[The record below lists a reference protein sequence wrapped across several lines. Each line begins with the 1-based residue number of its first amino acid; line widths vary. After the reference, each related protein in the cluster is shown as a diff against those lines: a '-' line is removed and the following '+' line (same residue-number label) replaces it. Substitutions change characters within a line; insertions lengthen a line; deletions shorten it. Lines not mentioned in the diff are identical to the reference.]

1 MNLIDYAI
9 SHARVFFGILI
20 FIIAAGSTTYVSIP
34 KEAVPDVN
42 IPIIYVSLSQKG
54 ISAND
59 SERLLVKPIEDEVK
73 TVEGIKEVRST
84 AYTGGGNVLLEF
96 NPGFNADKAMQDVRE
111 KVDRAKGDLPNE
123 ADEPTVN
130 EVNISAFPILLI
142 SLSGDLPD
150 RTLQDLATI
159 LQDEIETIPSVLEA
173 NIGGKRNEQVDIIID
188 TLALEGYNINIEN
201 LISTVKQNNM
211 MVSAGA
217 QDTGDGSFNIKV
229 PGLYETIDD
238 VLDTPIKTFG
248 DSVITFRDIAKV
260 KRTFEDRQ
268 SYARVNG
275 QNSVTV
281 EVSKRVGEN
290 IIETIN
296 KIKKVSKEVTK
307 NFPPSV
313 NVSFSQDQSKTVKA
327 MLNSLQNNVIAAVI
341 LVLIIILGALGVRS
355 GLLVGISIPG
365 SFLSGI
371 LILSL
376 IGLTINI
383 VVLFALILSVGLLVD
398 GAIVVVEYADRK
410 IQEGLSIKES
420 YASASKKMALPI
432 ISSTATTLAAFV
444 PLLFWPGLAGEF
456 MKYMP
461 ITLICVL
468 SSSLF
473 MALLFV
479 PVLGTIMN
487 TISRVLLQFI
497 IPTLLSLILYN
508 ILSMLVDYV
517 DINYLIIPL
526 SIIKYLAPLA
536 LYVFIFIKI
545 IPTVYRVSESINK
558 KKGIV
563 SEVSKIL
570 SSENNEPIKNL
581 KGFTGGYAKLIG
593 FLLNHPS
600 KVILTAIIVLIGVNY
615 TYAKIGNGVE
625 FFPQVEPD
633 LAKIVVYAR
642 GNLSASEKRE
652 YVSRVENII
661 LNIQS
666 KNNEFKSIY
675 ALSGNISDQSEGSED
690 FIGSISLEY
699 NDWDKRRKST
709 VILSE
714 ILKKTK
720 SIKGIKVESREAETG
735 PGGGKPINIK
745 LTSPNKSLLLT
756 ESYRLKEFIDNYPEL
771 TNIEDNFPAPGIEWE
786 INVNRKQAA
795 KFGANISIIGNVIK
809 LATNG
814 IKLGEYR
821 PDDSTDS
828 IPLYLRY
835 PSEGRTLDIIQNL
848 RVNTS
853 QGLVPI
859 VNFVEIIAN
868 NRTGNIVRVDSK
880 NAINIQADLE
890 PGVFADAKIKEME
903 YVLGINDKAPLSKGQ
918 SIKDLKLFNLNP
930 EVKAQLIGENQDQQE
945 ATKFLSKAFGV
956 ALFMMLMILLLQFNS
971 FYSGFLI
978 LFSVVMST
986 AGVFIG
992 LIITG
997 QAFGIVMTGV
1007 GVIALAGIVVNNNI
1021 ILIDTFDTLKKTMPN
1036 IKDAIIKTGAQR
1048 LRPVLLTTCTT
1059 VLGLLP
1065 MVTMTNVD
1073 FITREITVGSPDT
1086 QWWVQLASAI
1096 VFGLLFATIL
1106 TLIVTPSALMLR
1118 ENVMN
1123 WYRGKIGSEKLI
1135 SEKAN

>member
-20 FIIAAGSTTYVSIP
+20 FIIAAGSSTYISIP

-73 TVEGIKEVRST
+73 TVEGIKEIRST

-96 NPGFNADKAMQDVRE
+96 DAGFDADKAMDDIRE

-130 EVNISAFPILLI
+130 EVNISAFPIILI
-142 SLSGDLPD
+142 SLSGNLPD
-150 RTLQDLATI
+150 RTLQDLAEN

-173 NIGGKRNEQVDIIID
+173 KIGGRRNEQVDVIID

-201 LISTVKQNNM
+201 LINTVNQNNM
-211 MVSAGA
+211 MVSAGE

-260 KRTFEDRQ
+260 KRTFEDRK
-268 SYARVNG
+268 SYANVNG
-275 QNSVTV
+275 KKAVTI

-290 IIETIN
+290 IIDTIK
-296 KIKKVSKEVTK
+296 KIKEVSEQVTK
-307 NFPPSV
+307 DFPPSV
-313 NVSFSQDQSKTVKA
+313 DISFSQDQSKTIQT
-327 MLNSLQNNVIAAVI
+327 MLNSLQNNVIAAII

-355 GLLVGISIPG
+355 GFLVGVSIPG

-371 LILSL
+371 LLLS
-376 IGLTINI
+376 IMGFTMNI

-398 GAIVVVEYADRK
+398 GAIVIVEYADRK
-410 IQEGLSIKES
+410 IKEGLTIKES
-420 YASASKKMALPI
+420 FAGASKKMARPI

-456 MKYMP
+456 MKYLP

-468 SSSLF
+468 TSSLF

-479 PVLGTIMN
+479 PVLGTIIN
-487 TISRVLLQFI
+487 TIARVFLQFV
-497 IPTLLSLILYN
+497 IPTLLSLILFN
-508 ILSMLVDYV
+508 IFSILTNYV
-517 DINYLIIPL
+517 DINGLKIPL
-526 SIIKYLAPLA
+526 TIIKYLASLA
-536 LYVFIFIKI
+536 LFIFTFIKI
-545 IPTVYRVSESINK
+545 IPSVYKISESINK
-558 KKGIV
+558 KQENI
-563 SEVSKIL
+563 SESSKIL
-570 SSENNEPIKNL
+570 SSESDVSVITL
-581 KGFTGGYAKLIG
+581 KGFIGSYAKLIN
-593 FLLNHPS
+593 FLLNHPA
-600 KVILTAIIVLIGVNY
+600 KVIVSAILILVGVSFAY
-615 TYAKIGNGVE
+615 TKIGSGIE
-625 FFPQVEPD
+625 FFPEVEPE

-642 GNLSASEKRE
+642 GNLSAKEKRD
-652 YVSRVENII
+652 YVSGVENII
-661 LNIQS
+661 LKIQS
-666 KNNEFKSIY
+666 KNNEFKNIY
-675 ALSGNISDQSEGSED
+675 ALSGNISDQSEASED

-699 NDWDKRRKST
+699 NDWDKRRKSK
-709 VILSE
+709 VILNE
-714 ILKKTK
+714 ILNKAKT
-720 SIKGIKVESREAETG
+720 IKGIKVESREQEGG
-735 PGGGKPINIK
+735 PPTGKPINIK
-745 LTSPNKSLLLT
+745 LTSPNKSLLLS
-756 ESYRLKEFIDNYPEL
+756 ESYRLKEFIDSYPEL
-771 TNIEDNFPAPGIEWE
+771 INIEDNFPAPGIEWE

-795 KFGANISIIGNVIK
+795 KFGANISTIGNVIK

-821 PDDSTDS
+821 PDDSNDS

-848 RVNTS
+848 RVNTAV
-853 QGLVPI
+853 GLVPI
-859 VNFVEIIAN
+859 ANFVEIIAN
-868 NRTGNIVRVDSK
+868 NRTGNIVRVNSK
-880 NAINIQADLE
+880 NAINIQADIE
-890 PGVFADAKIKEME
+890 VGVYADAKVKEME
-903 YVLGINDKAPLSKGQ
+903 YVLGINKSPPSFRGKP
-918 SIKDLKLFNLNP
+918 IENLKKFNLDP
-930 EVKAQLIGENQDQQE
+930 RIKVQLIGENQDQKE
-945 ATKFLSKAFGV
+945 AQDFLSKAFAV

-971 FYSGFLI
+971 FYSSFLI

-986 AGVFIG
+986 TGVFIG
-992 LIITG
+992 LMITG
-997 QAFGIVMTGV
+997 QAFSIVMTGV

-1021 ILIDTFDTLKKTMPN
+1021 ILIDTFDFLKNKMPTVRE
-1036 IKDAIIKTGAQR
+1036 AIIKTGAQR
-1048 LRPVLLTTCTT
+1048 IRPVLLTTFTT

-1073 FITREITVGSPDT
+1073 FVTREITRGSPDT
-1086 QWWVQLASAI
+1086 QWWVQLSTAI
-1096 VFGLLFATIL
+1096 VFGLIFATIL

-1118 ENVMN
+1118 ENIKT
-1123 WYRGKIGSEKLI
+1123 WYQNKINS
-1135 SEKAN
+1135 

>member
-20 FIIAAGSTTYVSIP
+20 FIIAAGSSTYISIP

-73 TVEGIKEVRST
+73 TVEGIKEIRST

-96 NPGFNADKAMQDVRE
+96 DAGFDADKAMDDIRE

-130 EVNISAFPILLI
+130 EVNISAFPIILI
-142 SLSGDLPD
+142 SLSGNLPD
-150 RTLQDLATI
+150 RTLQDLAEN

-173 NIGGKRNEQVDIIID
+173 KIGGRRNEQVDVIID

-201 LISTVKQNNM
+201 LINTVNQNNM
-211 MVSAGA
+211 MVSAGE

-260 KRTFEDRQ
+260 KRTFEDRK
-268 SYARVNG
+268 SYANVNG
-275 QNSVTV
+275 KNAVTI

-290 IIETIN
+290 IIDTIK
-296 KIKKVSKEVTK
+296 KIKEVSEQVTK
-307 NFPPSV
+307 DFPPSV
-313 NVSFSQDQSKTVKA
+313 DISFSQDQSKTIQT
-327 MLNSLQNNVIAAVI
+327 MLNSLQNNVIAAII

-355 GLLVGISIPG
+355 GFLVGVSIPG

-371 LILSL
+371 LLLS
-376 IGLTINI
+376 IMGFTMNI

-398 GAIVVVEYADRK
+398 GAIVIVEYADRK
-410 IQEGLSIKES
+410 IKEGLTIKES
-420 YASASKKMALPI
+420 FAGASKKMARPI

-456 MKYMP
+456 MKYLP

-468 SSSLF
+468 TSSLF

-479 PVLGTIMN
+479 PVLGTIIN
-487 TISRVLLQFI
+487 TIARVFLQFV
-497 IPTLLSLILYN
+497 IPTLLSLILFN
-508 ILSMLVDYV
+508 IFSILTNYV
-517 DINYLIIPL
+517 DINGLKIPL
-526 SIIKYLAPLA
+526 TIIKYLASLA
-536 LYVFIFIKI
+536 LFIFTFIKI
-545 IPTVYRVSESINK
+545 IPSVYKISESINK
-558 KKGIV
+558 KQENI
-563 SEVSKIL
+563 SESSKIL
-570 SSENNEPIKNL
+570 SSESDVSVITL
-581 KGFTGGYAKLIG
+581 KGFIGSYAKLIN
-593 FLLNHPS
+593 FLLNHPA
-600 KVILTAIIVLIGVNY
+600 KVIVSAILILVGVSFAY
-615 TYAKIGNGVE
+615 TKIGSGIE
-625 FFPQVEPD
+625 FFPEVEPE

-642 GNLSASEKRE
+642 GNLSAKEKRD

-661 LNIQS
+661 LKIQS
-666 KNNEFKSIY
+666 KNNEFKNIY
-675 ALSGNISDQSEGSED
+675 ALSGNISDQSEASED

-699 NDWDKRRKST
+699 NDWDKRRKSK
-709 VILSE
+709 VILNE
-714 ILKKTK
+714 ILNKTK
-720 SIKGIKVESREAETG
+720 TIKGIKVESREQEGG
-735 PGGGKPINIK
+735 PPTGKPINIK
-745 LTSPNKSLLLT
+745 LTSPNKSLLLS
-756 ESYRLKEFIDNYPEL
+756 ESYRLKEFIDSYPEL
-771 TNIEDNFPAPGIEWE
+771 INIEDNFPAPGIEWE

-795 KFGANISIIGNVIK
+795 KFGANISTIGNVIK

-821 PDDSTDS
+821 PDDSNDS

-848 RVNTS
+848 RVNTAV
-853 QGLVPI
+853 GLVPI
-859 VNFVEIIAN
+859 ANFVEIIAN
-868 NRTGNIVRVDSK
+868 NRTGNIVRVNSK
-880 NAINIQADLE
+880 NAINIQADIE
-890 PGVFADAKIKEME
+890 VGVYADAKVKEME
-903 YVLGINDKAPLSKGQ
+903 YVLGINKSPPSFRGKP
-918 SIKDLKLFNLNP
+918 IENLKKFNLDP
-930 EVKAQLIGENQDQQE
+930 RIKVQLIGENQDQKE
-945 ATKFLSKAFGV
+945 AQDFLSKAFAV

-986 AGVFIG
+986 TGVFIG
-992 LIITG
+992 LMITG
-997 QAFGIVMTGV
+997 QAFSIVMTGV

-1021 ILIDTFDTLKKTMPN
+1021 ILIDTFDFLKNKMPTVRE
-1036 IKDAIIKTGAQR
+1036 AIIKTGAQR
-1048 LRPVLLTTCTT
+1048 IRPVLLTTFTT

-1073 FITREITVGSPDT
+1073 FVTREITRGSPDT
-1086 QWWVQLASAI
+1086 QWWVQLSTAI
-1096 VFGLLFATIL
+1096 VFGLIFATIL

-1118 ENVMN
+1118 ENIKT
-1123 WYRGKIGSEKLI
+1123 WYQNKINS
-1135 SEKAN
+1135 

>member
-20 FIIAAGSTTYVSIP
+20 FIIAAGSSTYISIP

-73 TVEGIKEVRST
+73 TVEGIKEIRST

-96 NPGFNADKAMQDVRE
+96 DAGFDADKAMDDIRE

-130 EVNISAFPILLI
+130 EVNISAFPIILI
-142 SLSGDLPD
+142 SLSGNLPD
-150 RTLQDLATI
+150 RTLQDLAEN

-173 NIGGKRNEQVDIIID
+173 KIGGKRNEQVDVIID

-201 LISTVKQNNM
+201 LINTVNQNNM
-211 MVSAGA
+211 MVSAGE

-260 KRTFEDRQ
+260 KRTFEDRK
-268 SYARVNG
+268 SYANVNG
-275 QNSVTV
+275 KNSVTI

-290 IIETIN
+290 IIDTIK
-296 KIKKVSKEVTK
+296 KIKEVSVQVTK
-307 NFPPSV
+307 DFPPSV
-313 NVSFSQDQSKTVKA
+313 DISFSQDQSKTIQT
-327 MLNSLQNNVIAAVI
+327 MLNSLQNNVIAAII

-355 GLLVGISIPG
+355 GFLVGVSIPG

-371 LILSL
+371 LLLS
-376 IGLTINI
+376 IMGFTMNI

-398 GAIVVVEYADRK
+398 GAIVIVEYADRK
-410 IQEGLSIKES
+410 IKEGLTIKES
-420 YASASKKMALPI
+420 FAGASKKMARPI
-432 ISSTATTLAAFV
+432 IASTATTLAAFV

-456 MKYMP
+456 MKYLP

-468 SSSLF
+468 TSSLF

-479 PVLGTIMN
+479 PVLGTIIN
-487 TISRVLLQFI
+487 TIARVFLQFV
-497 IPTLLSLILYN
+497 IPTLFSLILFN
-508 ILSMLVDYV
+508 IFSILTNYV
-517 DINYLIIPL
+517 DINGLKIPL
-526 SIIKYLAPLA
+526 TIIKYLASLA
-536 LYVFIFIKI
+536 LFIFTFIKI
-545 IPTVYRVSESINK
+545 IPSVYKISESINK
-558 KKGIV
+558 KQGNI
-563 SEVSKIL
+563 SESSKIL
-570 SSENNEPIKNL
+570 SSESDVSVITL
-581 KGFTGGYAKLIG
+581 KGFIGSYAKLIN
-593 FLLNHPS
+593 FLLNHPA
-600 KVILTAIIVLIGVNY
+600 KVIVSAILILVGVSFTY
-615 TYAKIGNGVE
+615 TKIGSGIE
-625 FFPQVEPD
+625 FFPEVEPE

-642 GNLSASEKRE
+642 GNLSAKEKRD

-661 LNIQS
+661 LKIQS
-666 KNNEFKSIY
+666 KNNEFKNIY
-675 ALSGNISDQSEGSED
+675 ALSGNISDQSEASED

-699 NDWDKRRKST
+699 NDWDKRRKSK
-709 VILSE
+709 VILNE
-714 ILKKTK
+714 ILNKTK
-720 SIKGIKVESREAETG
+720 TIKGIKVESREQEGG
-735 PGGGKPINIK
+735 PPTGKPINIK
-745 LTSPNKSLLLT
+745 LTSPNKSLLLS
-756 ESYRLKEFIDNYPEL
+756 ESYRLKEFIDSYPEL
-771 TNIEDNFPAPGIEWE
+771 INIEDNFPAPGIEWE

-795 KFGANISIIGNVIK
+795 KFGANISTIGNVIK

-821 PDDSTDS
+821 PDDSNDS

-848 RVNTS
+848 RVNTTV
-853 QGLVPI
+853 GLVPI
-859 VNFVEIIAN
+859 ANFVEIIAN
-868 NRTGNIVRVDSK
+868 NRTGNIVRVNSK

-890 PGVFADAKIKEME
+890 VGVYADAKVKEME
-903 YVLGINDKAPLSKGQ
+903 YVLGINNFPPSFRGKP
-918 SIKDLKLFNLNP
+918 IENLKKFNLDP
-930 EVKAQLIGENQDQQE
+930 RIKVQLIGENQDQKE
-945 ATKFLSKAFGV
+945 AQDFLSKAFAV

-986 AGVFIG
+986 TGVFIG
-992 LIITG
+992 LMITG
-997 QAFGIVMTGV
+997 QAFSIVMTGV

-1021 ILIDTFDTLKKTMPN
+1021 ILIDTFDFLKNKMPTVRE
-1036 IKDAIIKTGAQR
+1036 AIIKTGAQR
-1048 LRPVLLTTCTT
+1048 IRPVLLTTFTT

-1073 FITREITVGSPDT
+1073 FVTREITRGSPDT
-1086 QWWVQLASAI
+1086 QWWVQLSTAI
-1096 VFGLLFATIL
+1096 VFGLIFATIL

-1118 ENVMN
+1118 ENIKT
-1123 WYRGKIGSEKLI
+1123 WYQNKINS
-1135 SEKAN
+1135 

>member
-20 FIIAAGSTTYVSIP
+20 FIIAAGSSTYISIP

-73 TVEGIKEVRST
+73 TVEGIKEIRST

-96 NPGFNADKAMQDVRE
+96 DAGFDADKAMDDIRE

-130 EVNISAFPILLI
+130 EVNISAFPIILI
-142 SLSGDLPD
+142 SLSGNLPD
-150 RTLQDLATI
+150 RTLQDLAEN

-173 NIGGKRNEQVDIIID
+173 KIGGRRNEQVDVIID

-201 LISTVKQNNM
+201 LINTVNQNNM
-211 MVSAGA
+211 MVSAGE

-260 KRTFEDRQ
+260 KRTFEDRK
-268 SYARVNG
+268 SYANVNG
-275 QNSVTV
+275 KNSVTI

-290 IIETIN
+290 IIDTIK
-296 KIKKVSKEVTK
+296 KIKEVSEQVTK
-307 NFPPSV
+307 DFPPSV
-313 NVSFSQDQSKTVKA
+313 DISFSQDQSKTIQT
-327 MLNSLQNNVIAAVI
+327 MLNSLQNNVIAAII

-355 GLLVGISIPG
+355 GFLVGVSIPG

-371 LILSL
+371 LLLS
-376 IGLTINI
+376 IMGFTMNI

-398 GAIVVVEYADRK
+398 GAIVIVEYADRK
-410 IQEGLSIKES
+410 IKEGLTIKES
-420 YASASKKMALPI
+420 FAGASKKMARPI

-456 MKYMP
+456 MKYLP

-468 SSSLF
+468 TSSLF

-479 PVLGTIMN
+479 PVLGTIIN
-487 TISRVLLQFI
+487 TIARVFLQFV
-497 IPTLLSLILYN
+497 IPTLFSLILFN
-508 ILSMLVDYV
+508 IFSILTNYV
-517 DINYLIIPL
+517 DINGLKIPL
-526 SIIKYLAPLA
+526 TIIKYLASLA
-536 LYVFIFIKI
+536 LFIFTFIKI
-545 IPTVYRVSESINK
+545 IPSVYKISETINK
-558 KKGIV
+558 KQGNI
-563 SEVSKIL
+563 SESSKIL
-570 SSENNEPIKNL
+570 SSESDVSVITL
-581 KGFTGGYAKLIG
+581 KGFIGSYAKLIN
-593 FLLNHPS
+593 FLLNHPA
-600 KVILTAIIVLIGVNY
+600 KVIVSAILILVGVSFTY
-615 TYAKIGNGVE
+615 TKIGSGIE
-625 FFPQVEPD
+625 FFPEVEPE

-642 GNLSASEKRE
+642 GNLSAKEKRD

-661 LNIQS
+661 LKIQS
-666 KNNEFKSIY
+666 KNNEFKNIY
-675 ALSGNISDQSEGSED
+675 ALSGNISDQSEASED

-699 NDWDKRRKST
+699 NDWDKRRKSK
-709 VILSE
+709 VILNE
-714 ILKKTK
+714 ILNKTK
-720 SIKGIKVESREAETG
+720 TIKGIKVESREQEGG
-735 PGGGKPINIK
+735 PPTGKPINIK
-745 LTSPNKSLLLT
+745 LTSPNKSLLLS
-756 ESYRLKEFIDNYPEL
+756 ESYRLKEFIDSYPEL
-771 TNIEDNFPAPGIEWE
+771 INIEDNFPAPGIEWE

-795 KFGANISIIGNVIK
+795 KFGANISTIGNVIK

-821 PDDSTDS
+821 PDDSNDS

-848 RVNTS
+848 RVNTAV
-853 QGLVPI
+853 GLVPI
-859 VNFVEIIAN
+859 ANFVEIIAN
-868 NRTGNIVRVDSK
+868 NRTGNIVRVNSK

-890 PGVFADAKIKEME
+890 VGVYADAKVKEME
-903 YVLGINDKAPLSKGQ
+903 YVLGINNFPPSFRGKP
-918 SIKDLKLFNLNP
+918 IENLKKFNLDP
-930 EVKAQLIGENQDQQE
+930 RIKVQLIGENQDQKE
-945 ATKFLSKAFGV
+945 AQDFLSKAFAV

-986 AGVFIG
+986 TGVFIG
-992 LIITG
+992 LMITG
-997 QAFGIVMTGV
+997 QAFSIVMTGV

-1021 ILIDTFDTLKKTMPN
+1021 ILIDTFDFLKNKMPTVRE
-1036 IKDAIIKTGAQR
+1036 AIIKTGAQR
-1048 LRPVLLTTCTT
+1048 IRPVLLTTFTT

-1073 FITREITVGSPDT
+1073 FVTREITRGSPDT
-1086 QWWVQLASAI
+1086 QWWVQLSTAI
-1096 VFGLLFATIL
+1096 VFGLIFATIL

-1118 ENVMN
+1118 ENIKT
-1123 WYRGKIGSEKLI
+1123 WYQNKINS
-1135 SEKAN
+1135 

>member
-20 FIIAAGSTTYVSIP
+20 FIIAAGSSTYISIP

-73 TVEGIKEVRST
+73 TVEGIKEIRST

-96 NPGFNADKAMQDVRE
+96 NAGFDADKAMDDIRE

-130 EVNISAFPILLI
+130 EVNISAFPIILI
-142 SLSGDLPD
+142 SLSGNLPD
-150 RTLQDLATI
+150 RTLQDLAEN

-173 NIGGKRNEQVDIIID
+173 KIGGRRNEQVDVIID

-201 LISTVKQNNM
+201 LINTVNQNNM
-211 MVSAGA
+211 MVSAGE

-260 KRTFEDRQ
+260 KRTFEDRK
-268 SYARVNG
+268 SYANVNG
-275 QNSVTV
+275 KNSVTI

-290 IIETIN
+290 IIDTIK
-296 KIKKVSKEVTK
+296 KIKEVSEQVTK
-307 NFPPSV
+307 DFPPSV
-313 NVSFSQDQSKTVKA
+313 DISFSQDQSKTIQT
-327 MLNSLQNNVIAAVI
+327 MLNSLQNNVIAAII

-355 GLLVGISIPG
+355 GFLVGVSIPG

-371 LILSL
+371 LLLS
-376 IGLTINI
+376 IMGFTMNI

-398 GAIVVVEYADRK
+398 GAIVIVEYADRK
-410 IQEGLSIKES
+410 IKEGLTIKES
-420 YASASKKMALPI
+420 FAGASKKMARPI

-456 MKYMP
+456 MKYLP

-468 SSSLF
+468 TSSLF

-479 PVLGTIMN
+479 PVLGTIIN
-487 TISRVLLQFI
+487 TITRVFLQFV
-497 IPTLLSLILYN
+497 IPTLLSLILFN
-508 ILSMLVDYV
+508 IFSILTNYV
-517 DINYLIIPL
+517 DINGLKIPL
-526 SIIKYLAPLA
+526 TIIKYLASLA
-536 LYVFIFIKI
+536 LFIFTFIKI
-545 IPTVYRVSESINK
+545 IPSVYKISESINK
-558 KKGIV
+558 KQGNI
-563 SEVSKIL
+563 SESSKIL
-570 SSENNEPIKNL
+570 SSESDVSVITL
-581 KGFTGGYAKLIG
+581 KGFIGSYAKLIN
-593 FLLNHPS
+593 FLLNHPA
-600 KVILTAIIVLIGVNY
+600 KVIVSAILILASVSFTY
-615 TYAKIGNGVE
+615 TKIGSGIE
-625 FFPQVEPD
+625 FFPEVEPE

-642 GNLSASEKRE
+642 GNLSAKEKRD

-661 LNIQS
+661 LKIQS
-666 KNNEFKSIY
+666 KNNEFKNIY
-675 ALSGNISDQSEGSED
+675 ALSGNISDQSEASED

-699 NDWDKRRKST
+699 NDWDKRRKSK
-709 VILSE
+709 VILNE
-714 ILKKTK
+714 ILNKTK
-720 SIKGIKVESREAETG
+720 TIKGIKVESREQEGG
-735 PGGGKPINIK
+735 PPTGKPINIK
-745 LTSPNKSLLLT
+745 LTSPNKSLLLS
-756 ESYRLKEFIDNYPEL
+756 ESYRLKEFIDSYPEL
-771 TNIEDNFPAPGIEWE
+771 INIEDNFPAPGIEWE

-795 KFGANISIIGNVIK
+795 KFGANISTIGNVIK

-821 PDDSTDS
+821 PDDSNDS

-848 RVNTS
+848 RVNTAV
-853 QGLVPI
+853 GLVPI
-859 VNFVEIIAN
+859 ANFVEIIAN
-868 NRTGNIVRVDSK
+868 NRTGNIVRVNSK
-880 NAINIQADLE
+880 NAINIQADIE
-890 PGVFADAKIKEME
+890 VGVYADAKVKEME
-903 YVLGINDKAPLSKGQ
+903 YVLGINKSPPSFRGKP
-918 SIKDLKLFNLNP
+918 IENLKKFNLDP
-930 EVKAQLIGENQDQQE
+930 RIKVQLIGENQDQKE
-945 ATKFLSKAFGV
+945 AQDFLSKAFAV

-986 AGVFIG
+986 TGVFIG
-992 LIITG
+992 LMITG
-997 QAFGIVMTGV
+997 QAFSIVMTGV

-1021 ILIDTFDTLKKTMPN
+1021 ILIDTFDFLKNKMPTVRE
-1036 IKDAIIKTGAQR
+1036 AIIKTGAQR
-1048 LRPVLLTTCTT
+1048 IRPVLLTTFTT

-1073 FITREITVGSPDT
+1073 FVTREITRGSPDT
-1086 QWWVQLASAI
+1086 QWWVQLSTAI
-1096 VFGLLFATIL
+1096 VFGLIFATIL

-1118 ENVMN
+1118 ENIKT
-1123 WYRGKIGSEKLI
+1123 WYQNKINS
-1135 SEKAN
+1135 

>member
-20 FIIAAGSTTYVSIP
+20 FIIAAGTSTYISIP

-73 TVEGIKEVRST
+73 TVEGIKEIRST

-96 NPGFNADKAMQDVRE
+96 DAGFDADKAMDDIRE

-130 EVNISAFPILLI
+130 EVNISAFPIILI
-142 SLSGDLPD
+142 SLSGNLPD
-150 RTLQDLATI
+150 RTLQDLAEN

-173 NIGGKRNEQVDIIID
+173 KIGGKRNEQVDVIID

-201 LISTVKQNNM
+201 LINTVNQNNM
-211 MVSAGA
+211 MVSAGE

-260 KRTFEDRQ
+260 KRTFEDRK
-268 SYARVNG
+268 SYANVNG
-275 QNSVTV
+275 KNSVTI

-290 IIETIN
+290 IIDTIK
-296 KIKKVSKEVTK
+296 KIKEVSEQVTK
-307 NFPPSV
+307 DFPPSV
-313 NVSFSQDQSKTVKA
+313 DISFSQDQSKTIQT
-327 MLNSLQNNVIAAVI
+327 MLNSLQNNVIAAII

-355 GLLVGISIPG
+355 GFLVGVSIPG

-371 LILSL
+371 LLLS
-376 IGLTINI
+376 IMGFTMNI

-398 GAIVVVEYADRK
+398 GAIVIVEYADRK
-410 IQEGLSIKES
+410 IKEGLTIKES
-420 YASASKKMALPI
+420 FAGASKKMARPI

-456 MKYMP
+456 MKYLP

-468 SSSLF
+468 TSSLF

-479 PVLGTIMN
+479 PVLGTIIN
-487 TISRVLLQFI
+487 TITRVFLQFV
-497 IPTLLSLILYN
+497 IPTLLSLILFN
-508 ILSMLVDYV
+508 IFSILTNYV
-517 DINYLIIPL
+517 DINGLKIPL
-526 SIIKYLAPLA
+526 TIIKYLASLA
-536 LYVFIFIKI
+536 LFIFTFIKI
-545 IPTVYRVSESINK
+545 IPSVYKISESINK
-558 KKGIV
+558 KQGNI
-563 SEVSKIL
+563 SESSKIL
-570 SSENNEPIKNL
+570 SSESDVSVITL
-581 KGFTGGYAKLIG
+581 KGFIGSYAKLIN
-593 FLLNHPS
+593 FLLSHPA
-600 KVILTAIIVLIGVNY
+600 KVIVSAILILVGVSFTY
-615 TYAKIGNGVE
+615 TKIGSGIE
-625 FFPQVEPD
+625 FFPEVEPE

-642 GNLSASEKRE
+642 GNLSAKEKRD

-661 LNIQS
+661 LKIQS
-666 KNNEFKSIY
+666 KNNEFKNIY
-675 ALSGNISDQSEGSED
+675 ALSGNISDQSEASED

-699 NDWDKRRKST
+699 NDWDKRRKSK
-709 VILSE
+709 VILNE
-714 ILKKTK
+714 ILNKTK
-720 SIKGIKVESREAETG
+720 TIKGIKVESREQEGG
-735 PGGGKPINIK
+735 PPTGKPINIK
-745 LTSPNKSLLLT
+745 LTSPNKSLLLS
-756 ESYRLKEFIDNYPEL
+756 ESYRLKEFIDSYPEL
-771 TNIEDNFPAPGIEWE
+771 INIEDNFPAPGIEWE

-795 KFGANISIIGNVIK
+795 KFGANISTIGNVIK

-821 PDDSTDS
+821 PDDSNDS
-828 IPLYLRY
+828 IPMYLRY

-848 RVNTS
+848 RVNTAV
-853 QGLVPI
+853 GLVPI
-859 VNFVEIIAN
+859 ANFVEIIAN
-868 NRTGNIVRVDSK
+868 NRTGNIVRVNSK
-880 NAINIQADLE
+880 NAINIQADIE
-890 PGVFADAKIKEME
+890 VGVYADAKVKEME
-903 YVLGINDKAPLSKGQ
+903 YVLGINNFPPSFRGKP
-918 SIKDLKLFNLNP
+918 IENLKKFNLDP
-930 EVKAQLIGENQDQQE
+930 RIKVQLIGENQDQKE
-945 ATKFLSKAFGV
+945 AQDFLSKAFAV

-986 AGVFIG
+986 TGVFIG
-992 LIITG
+992 LMITG
-997 QAFGIVMTGV
+997 QAFSIVMTGV

-1021 ILIDTFDTLKKTMPN
+1021 ILIDTFDFLKNKMPTVRE
-1036 IKDAIIKTGAQR
+1036 AIIKTGAQR
-1048 LRPVLLTTCTT
+1048 IRPVLLTTFTT

-1073 FITREITVGSPDT
+1073 FVTREITRGSPDT
-1086 QWWVQLASAI
+1086 QWWVQLSTAI
-1096 VFGLLFATIL
+1096 VFGLIFATIL

-1118 ENVMN
+1118 ENIKT
-1123 WYRGKIGSEKLI
+1123 WYQNKINS
-1135 SEKAN
+1135 

>member
-1 MNLIDYAI
+1 MNIIDYAI

-59 SERLLVKPIEDEVK
+59 SERLLVKPIEDEIK
-73 TVEGIKEVRST
+73 TVEGIKEIRST

-130 EVNISAFPILLI
+130 EVNLSAFPILLI

-275 QNSVTV
+275 QNSVTI

-290 IIETIN
+290 IIDTIR
-296 KIKKVSKEVTK
+296 KIKKVSEEVTK

-410 IQEGLSIKES
+410 IQEGLSIKKA

-432 ISSTATTLAAFV
+432 ISSTATTLAAFI

-473 MALLFV
+473 MTLLFV
-479 PVLGTIMN
+479 PVLGTIIN

-508 ILSMLVDYV
+508 ILSALINNV
-517 DINYLIIPL
+517 DINALIIPL
-526 SIIKYLAPLA
+526 SILKYLAPLA
-536 LYVFIFIKI
+536 LYIFVFIKI
-545 IPTVYRVSESINK
+545 IPSVYKISESINK
-558 KKGIV
+558 KQEIV
-563 SEVSKIL
+563 SEVAKIL
-570 SSENNEPIKNL
+570 SSESNEPIKNL

-652 YVSRVENII
+652 YVSKVENIV

-756 ESYRLKEFIDNYPEL
+756 ESYRLKEFIDTYPEL

-835 PSEGRTLDIIQNL
+835 ASEGRTLDVIQNL

-859 VNFVEIIAN
+859 ANFVEIIAN
-868 NRTGNIVRVDSK
+868 NRTGNIIRVDSK

-890 PGVFADAKIKEME
+890 PGVFADAKVKEIE
-903 YVLGINDKAPLSKGQ
+903 YVLGITDKAPLFRGQ
-918 SIKDLKLFNLNP
+918 PIKNIKLFNLNS
-930 EVKAQLIGENQDQQE
+930 EVKAELIGENQDQQE
-945 ATKFLSKAFGV
+945 ATEFLSKAFGV

-1036 IKDAIIKTGAQR
+1036 IKEAIIKTGAQR

-1123 WYRGKIGSEKLI
+1123 WYKGKVGSEKII
-1135 SEKAN
+1135 SEKVS

>member
-20 FIIAAGSTTYVSIP
+20 FIIAAGSSTYISIP

-73 TVEGIKEVRST
+73 TVEGIKEIRST

-96 NPGFNADKAMQDVRE
+96 DAGFDADKAMDDIRE

-130 EVNISAFPILLI
+130 EVNISAFPIILI
-142 SLSGDLPD
+142 SLSGNLPD
-150 RTLQDLATI
+150 RTLQDLAEN

-173 NIGGKRNEQVDIIID
+173 KIGGRRNEQVDVIID

-201 LISTVKQNNM
+201 LINTVNQNNM
-211 MVSAGA
+211 MVSAGK

-260 KRTFEDRQ
+260 KRTFEDRK
-268 SYARVNG
+268 SYANVNG
-275 QNSVTV
+275 KNSVTI

-290 IIETIN
+290 IIDTIK
-296 KIKKVSKEVTK
+296 KIKEVSVQVTK
-307 NFPPSV
+307 DFPPSV
-313 NVSFSQDQSKTVKA
+313 DISFSQDQSKTIQT
-327 MLNSLQNNVIAAVI
+327 MLNSLQNNVIAAII

-355 GLLVGISIPG
+355 GFLVGVSIPG

-371 LILSL
+371 LLLS
-376 IGLTINI
+376 IMGFTMNI

-398 GAIVVVEYADRK
+398 GAIVIVEYADRK
-410 IQEGLSIKES
+410 IKEGLTIKES
-420 YASASKKMALPI
+420 FAGASKKMARPI

-456 MKYMP
+456 MKYLP

-468 SSSLF
+468 TSSLF

-479 PVLGTIMN
+479 PVLGTIIN
-487 TISRVLLQFI
+487 TITRVFLQFV
-497 IPTLLSLILYN
+497 IPTLLSLILFN
-508 ILSMLVDYV
+508 IFSILTNYV
-517 DINYLIIPL
+517 DINGLKIPL
-526 SIIKYLAPLA
+526 TIIKYLASLA
-536 LYVFIFIKI
+536 LFIFTFIKI
-545 IPTVYRVSESINK
+545 IPSVYKISESINK
-558 KKGIV
+558 KQGNI
-563 SEVSKIL
+563 SESSKIL
-570 SSENNEPIKNL
+570 SSESDVSVITL
-581 KGFTGGYAKLIG
+581 KGFIGSYAKLIN
-593 FLLNHPS
+593 FLLNHPA
-600 KVILTAIIVLIGVNY
+600 KVIVSAILILVGVSFTY
-615 TYAKIGNGVE
+615 TKIGSGIE
-625 FFPQVEPD
+625 FFPEVEPE

-642 GNLSASEKRE
+642 GNLSAKEKRD

-661 LNIQS
+661 LKIQS
-666 KNNEFKSIY
+666 KNNEFKNIY
-675 ALSGNISDQSEGSED
+675 ALSGNISDQSEASED

-699 NDWDKRRKST
+699 NDWDKRRKSK
-709 VILSE
+709 VILNE
-714 ILKKTK
+714 ILNKTK
-720 SIKGIKVESREAETG
+720 TIKGIKVESREQEGG
-735 PGGGKPINIK
+735 PPTGKPINIK
-745 LTSPNKSLLLT
+745 LTSPNKSLLLS
-756 ESYRLKEFIDNYPEL
+756 ESYRLKEFIDSYPEL
-771 TNIEDNFPAPGIEWE
+771 INIEDNFPAPGIEWE

-795 KFGANISIIGNVIK
+795 KFGANISTIGNVIK

-821 PDDSTDS
+821 PDDSNDS
-828 IPLYLRY
+828 IPMYLRY

-848 RVNTS
+848 RVNTAV
-853 QGLVPI
+853 GLVPI
-859 VNFVEIIAN
+859 ANFVEIIAN
-868 NRTGNIVRVDSK
+868 NRTGNIVRVNSK
-880 NAINIQADLE
+880 NAINIQADIE
-890 PGVFADAKIKEME
+890 VGVYADAKVKEME
-903 YVLGINDKAPLSKGQ
+903 YVLGINNFPPSFRGKP
-918 SIKDLKLFNLNP
+918 IENLKKFNLDP
-930 EVKAQLIGENQDQQE
+930 RIKVQLIGENQDQKE
-945 ATKFLSKAFGV
+945 AQDFLSKAFAV

-986 AGVFIG
+986 TGVFIG
-992 LIITG
+992 LMITG
-997 QAFGIVMTGV
+997 QAFSIVMTGV

-1021 ILIDTFDTLKKTMPN
+1021 ILIDTFDFLKNKMPTVRE
-1036 IKDAIIKTGAQR
+1036 AIIKTGAQR
-1048 LRPVLLTTCTT
+1048 IRPVLLTTFTT

-1073 FITREITVGSPDT
+1073 FVTREITRGSPDT
-1086 QWWVQLASAI
+1086 QWWVQLSTAI
-1096 VFGLLFATIL
+1096 VFGLIFATIL

-1118 ENVMN
+1118 ENIKT
-1123 WYRGKIGSEKLI
+1123 WYQNKINS
-1135 SEKAN
+1135 

>member
-20 FIIAAGSTTYVSIP
+20 FIIAAGSSTYISIP

-73 TVEGIKEVRST
+73 TVEGIKEIRST

-96 NPGFNADKAMQDVRE
+96 DAGFDADKAMDDIRE

-130 EVNISAFPILLI
+130 EVNISAFPIILI
-142 SLSGDLPD
+142 SLSGNLPD
-150 RTLQDLATI
+150 RTLQDLAEN

-173 NIGGKRNEQVDIIID
+173 KIGGKRNEQVDVIID

-201 LISTVKQNNM
+201 LINTVNQNNM
-211 MVSAGA
+211 MVSAGE

-260 KRTFEDRQ
+260 KRTFEDRK
-268 SYARVNG
+268 SYANVNG
-275 QNSVTV
+275 KNSVTI

-290 IIETIN
+290 IIDTIK
-296 KIKKVSKEVTK
+296 KIKEVSEQVTK
-307 NFPPSV
+307 DFPPSV
-313 NVSFSQDQSKTVKA
+313 DISFSQDQSKTIQT
-327 MLNSLQNNVIAAVI
+327 MLNSLQNNVIAAII

-355 GLLVGISIPG
+355 GFLVGVSIPG

-371 LILSL
+371 LLLS
-376 IGLTINI
+376 IMGFTMNI

-398 GAIVVVEYADRK
+398 GAIVIVEYADRK
-410 IQEGLSIKES
+410 IKEGLTIKES
-420 YASASKKMALPI
+420 FAGASKKMARPI

-456 MKYMP
+456 MKYLP

-468 SSSLF
+468 TSSLF

-479 PVLGTIMN
+479 PVLGTIIN
-487 TISRVLLQFI
+487 TIARVFLQFV
-497 IPTLLSLILYN
+497 IPTLLSLILFN
-508 ILSMLVDYV
+508 IFSILTNYV
-517 DINYLIIPL
+517 DINGLKIPL
-526 SIIKYLAPLA
+526 TIIKYLASLA
-536 LYVFIFIKI
+536 LFIFTFIKI
-545 IPTVYRVSESINK
+545 IPSVYKISESINK
-558 KKGIV
+558 KQENI
-563 SEVSKIL
+563 SESSKIL
-570 SSENNEPIKNL
+570 SSESDVSVITL
-581 KGFTGGYAKLIG
+581 KGFIGSYAKLIN
-593 FLLNHPS
+593 FLLNHPA
-600 KVILTAIIVLIGVNY
+600 KVIVSAILILVGVSFTY
-615 TYAKIGNGVE
+615 TKIGSGIE
-625 FFPQVEPD
+625 FFPEVEPE

-642 GNLSASEKRE
+642 GNLSAKEKRD

-661 LNIQS
+661 LKIQS
-666 KNNEFKSIY
+666 KNNEFKNIY
-675 ALSGNISDQSEGSED
+675 ALSGNISDQSEASED

-699 NDWDKRRKST
+699 NDWDKRRKSK
-709 VILSE
+709 VILNE
-714 ILKKTK
+714 ILNKTK
-720 SIKGIKVESREAETG
+720 TIKGIKVESREQEGG
-735 PGGGKPINIK
+735 PPTGKPINIK
-745 LTSPNKSLLLT
+745 LTSPNKSLLLS
-756 ESYRLKEFIDNYPEL
+756 ESYRLKEFIDSYPEL
-771 TNIEDNFPAPGIEWE
+771 INIEDNFPAPGIEWE

-795 KFGANISIIGNVIK
+795 KFGANISTIGNVIK

-821 PDDSTDS
+821 PDDSNDS
-828 IPLYLRY
+828 IPMYLRY

-848 RVNTS
+848 RVNTAV
-853 QGLVPI
+853 GLVPI
-859 VNFVEIIAN
+859 ANFVEIIAN
-868 NRTGNIVRVDSK
+868 NRTGNIVRVNSK
-880 NAINIQADLE
+880 NAINIQADIE
-890 PGVFADAKIKEME
+890 VGVYADAKVKEME
-903 YVLGINDKAPLSKGQ
+903 YVLGINNFPPSFRGKP
-918 SIKDLKLFNLNP
+918 IENLKKFNLDP
-930 EVKAQLIGENQDQQE
+930 RIKVQLIGENQDQKE
-945 ATKFLSKAFGV
+945 AQDFLSKAFAV

-986 AGVFIG
+986 TGVFIG
-992 LIITG
+992 LMITG
-997 QAFGIVMTGV
+997 QAFSIVMTGV

-1021 ILIDTFDTLKKTMPN
+1021 ILIDTFDFLKNKMPTVRE
-1036 IKDAIIKTGAQR
+1036 AIIKTGAQR
-1048 LRPVLLTTCTT
+1048 IRPVLLTTFTT

-1073 FITREITVGSPDT
+1073 FVTREITRGSPDT
-1086 QWWVQLASAI
+1086 QWWVQLSTAI
-1096 VFGLLFATIL
+1096 VFGLIFATIL

-1118 ENVMN
+1118 ENIKT
-1123 WYRGKIGSEKLI
+1123 WYQNKINS
-1135 SEKAN
+1135 

>member
-20 FIIAAGSTTYVSIP
+20 FIIAAGSSTYISIP

-73 TVEGIKEVRST
+73 TVEGIKEIRST

-96 NPGFNADKAMQDVRE
+96 NAGFDADKAMDDIRE

-130 EVNISAFPILLI
+130 EVNISAFPIILI
-142 SLSGDLPD
+142 SLSGNLPD
-150 RTLQDLATI
+150 RTLQDLAEN

-173 NIGGKRNEQVDIIID
+173 KIGGRRNEQVDVIID

-201 LISTVKQNNM
+201 LINTVNQNNM
-211 MVSAGA
+211 MVSAGE

-260 KRTFEDRQ
+260 KRTFEDRK
-268 SYARVNG
+268 SYANVNG
-275 QNSVTV
+275 KNSVTI

-290 IIETIN
+290 IIDTIK
-296 KIKKVSKEVTK
+296 KIKEVSEQVTK
-307 NFPPSV
+307 DFPPSV
-313 NVSFSQDQSKTVKA
+313 DISFSQDQSKTIQT
-327 MLNSLQNNVIAAVI
+327 MLNSLQNNVIAAII

-355 GLLVGISIPG
+355 GFLVGVSIPG

-371 LILSL
+371 LLLS
-376 IGLTINI
+376 IMGFTMNI

-398 GAIVVVEYADRK
+398 GAIVIVEYADRK
-410 IQEGLSIKES
+410 IKEGLTIKES
-420 YASASKKMALPI
+420 FAGASKKMARPI

-456 MKYMP
+456 MKYLP

-468 SSSLF
+468 TSSLF

-479 PVLGTIMN
+479 PVLGTIIN
-487 TISRVLLQFI
+487 TITRVFLQFV
-497 IPTLLSLILYN
+497 IPTLLSLILFN
-508 ILSMLVDYV
+508 IFSILTNYV
-517 DINYLIIPL
+517 DINGLKIPL
-526 SIIKYLAPLA
+526 TIIKYLASLA
-536 LYVFIFIKI
+536 LFIFTFIKI
-545 IPTVYRVSESINK
+545 IPSVYKISESINK
-558 KKGIV
+558 KQGNI
-563 SEVSKIL
+563 SESSKIL
-570 SSENNEPIKNL
+570 SSESDVSVITL
-581 KGFTGGYAKLIG
+581 KGFIGSYAKLIN
-593 FLLNHPS
+593 FLLNHPA
-600 KVILTAIIVLIGVNY
+600 KVIVSAILILVGVSFTY
-615 TYAKIGNGVE
+615 TKIGSGIE
-625 FFPQVEPD
+625 FFPEVEPE

-642 GNLSASEKRE
+642 GNLSAKEKRD
-652 YVSRVENII
+652 YVSGVENII
-661 LNIQS
+661 LKIQS
-666 KNNEFKSIY
+666 KNNEFKNIY
-675 ALSGNISDQSEGSED
+675 ALSGNISDQSEASED

-699 NDWDKRRKST
+699 NDWDKRRKSK
-709 VILSE
+709 VILNE
-714 ILKKTK
+714 ILNKTK
-720 SIKGIKVESREAETG
+720 TIKGIKVESREQEGG
-735 PGGGKPINIK
+735 PPTGKPINIK
-745 LTSPNKSLLLT
+745 LTSPNKSLLLS
-756 ESYRLKEFIDNYPEL
+756 ESYRLKEFIDSYPEL
-771 TNIEDNFPAPGIEWE
+771 INIEDNFPAPGIEWE

-795 KFGANISIIGNVIK
+795 KFGANISTIGNVIK

-821 PDDSTDS
+821 PDDSNDS

-848 RVNTS
+848 RVNTAV
-853 QGLVPI
+853 GLVPI
-859 VNFVEIIAN
+859 ANFVEIIAN
-868 NRTGNIVRVDSK
+868 NRTGNIVRVNSK
-880 NAINIQADLE
+880 NAINIQADIE
-890 PGVFADAKIKEME
+890 VGVYADAKVKEME
-903 YVLGINDKAPLSKGQ
+903 YVLGINNFPPSFRGKP
-918 SIKDLKLFNLNP
+918 IENLKKFNLDP
-930 EVKAQLIGENQDQQE
+930 RIKVQLIGENQDQKE
-945 ATKFLSKAFGV
+945 AQDFLSKAFAV

-986 AGVFIG
+986 TGVFIG
-992 LIITG
+992 LMITG
-997 QAFGIVMTGV
+997 QAFSIVMTGV

-1021 ILIDTFDTLKKTMPN
+1021 ILIDTFDFLKNKMPTVRE
-1036 IKDAIIKTGAQR
+1036 AIIKTGAQR
-1048 LRPVLLTTCTT
+1048 IRPVLLTTFTT

-1073 FITREITVGSPDT
+1073 FVTREITRGSPDT
-1086 QWWVQLASAI
+1086 QWWVQLSTAI
-1096 VFGLLFATIL
+1096 VFGLIFATIL

-1118 ENVMN
+1118 ENIKT
-1123 WYRGKIGSEKLI
+1123 WYQNKINS
-1135 SEKAN
+1135 

>member
-20 FIIAAGSTTYVSIP
+20 FIIAAGSSTYISIP

-73 TVEGIKEVRST
+73 SVEGIKEIRST

-96 NPGFNADKAMQDVRE
+96 DPGFDADKAMDDIRE

-130 EVNISAFPILLI
+130 EVNISAFPIILI
-142 SLSGDLPD
+142 SLSGNLPD
-150 RTLQDLATI
+150 RTLQDLAEN

-173 NIGGKRNEQVDIIID
+173 KIGGKRNEQVDVIID

-201 LISTVKQNNM
+201 LINTVNQNNM
-211 MVSAGA
+211 MVSAGK

-260 KRTFEDRQ
+260 KRTFEDRK
-268 SYARVNG
+268 SYANVNG
-275 QNSVTV
+275 KNSVTI

-290 IIETIN
+290 IIDTIK
-296 KIKKVSKEVTK
+296 KIKEVSVQVTK
-307 NFPPSV
+307 DFPPSV
-313 NVSFSQDQSKTVKA
+313 NISFSQDQSKTIQT
-327 MLNSLQNNVIAAVI
+327 MLNSLQNNIIAAII

-355 GLLVGISIPG
+355 GFLVGVSIPG

-371 LILSL
+371 LLLS
-376 IGLTINI
+376 IMGFTMNI

-398 GAIVVVEYADRK
+398 GAIVIVEYADRK
-410 IQEGLSIKES
+410 IKEGLTIKES
-420 YASASKKMALPI
+420 FAGASKKMARPI

-456 MKYMP
+456 MKYLP

-468 SSSLF
+468 TSSLF

-479 PVLGTIMN
+479 PVLGTIIN
-487 TISRVLLQFI
+487 TIARVFLQFV
-497 IPTLLSLILYN
+497 IPTLLSLILFN
-508 ILSMLVDYV
+508 IFSILTNYV
-517 DINYLIIPL
+517 DINGLKIPL
-526 SIIKYLAPLA
+526 TIIKYLASLA
-536 LYVFIFIKI
+536 LFIFTFIKI
-545 IPTVYRVSESINK
+545 IPSVYKISESINK
-558 KKGIV
+558 KQGNI
-563 SEVSKIL
+563 SESSKIL
-570 SSENNEPIKNL
+570 SSESDVSVITL
-581 KGFTGGYAKLIG
+581 KGFIGSYAKLIN
-593 FLLNHPS
+593 FLLNHPA
-600 KVILTAIIVLIGVNY
+600 KVIVSAILILFGVSFAY
-615 TYAKIGNGVE
+615 TKIGSGIE
-625 FFPQVEPD
+625 FFPEVEPE

-642 GNLSASEKRE
+642 GNLSAKEKRD

-661 LNIQS
+661 LKIQS
-666 KNNEFKSIY
+666 KNNEFKNIY
-675 ALSGNISDQSEGSED
+675 ALSGNISDQSEASED

-699 NDWDKRRKST
+699 NDWDKRRKSK
-709 VILSE
+709 VILNE
-714 ILKKTK
+714 ILNKTK
-720 SIKGIKVESREAETG
+720 TIKGIKVESREQEGG
-735 PGGGKPINIK
+735 PPTGKPINIK
-745 LTSPNKSLLLT
+745 LTSPNKSLLLS
-756 ESYRLKEFIDNYPEL
+756 ESYRLKEFIDSYPEL
-771 TNIEDNFPAPGIEWE
+771 INIEDNFPAPGIEWE

-795 KFGANISIIGNVIK
+795 KFGANISTIGNVIK

-821 PDDSTDS
+821 PDDSNAS

-848 RVNTS
+848 RVNTAV
-853 QGLVPI
+853 GLVPI
-859 VNFVEIIAN
+859 ANFVEIIAN
-868 NRTGNIVRVDSK
+868 NRTGNIVRVNSK
-880 NAINIQADLE
+880 NAINIQADIE
-890 PGVFADAKIKEME
+890 VGVYADAKVKEME
-903 YVLGINDKAPLSKGQ
+903 YVLGINNFPPSFRGKP
-918 SIKDLKLFNLNP
+918 IENLKKFNLDP
-930 EVKAQLIGENQDQQE
+930 RIKVQLIGENQDQKE
-945 ATKFLSKAFGV
+945 AQDFLSKAFAV

-986 AGVFIG
+986 TGVFIG
-992 LIITG
+992 LMITG
-997 QAFGIVMTGV
+997 QAFSIVMTGV

-1021 ILIDTFDTLKKTMPN
+1021 ILIDTFDFLKNKMPTVRE
-1036 IKDAIIKTGAQR
+1036 AIIKTGAQR
-1048 LRPVLLTTCTT
+1048 IRPVLLTTFTT

-1073 FITREITVGSPDT
+1073 FVTREITRGSPDT
-1086 QWWVQLASAI
+1086 QWWVQLSTAI
-1096 VFGLLFATIL
+1096 VFGLIFATIL

-1118 ENVMN
+1118 ENIKT
-1123 WYRGKIGSEKLI
+1123 WYQNKINS
-1135 SEKAN
+1135 

>member
-20 FIIAAGSTTYVSIP
+20 FIIAAGSSTYISIP

-73 TVEGIKEVRST
+73 TVEGIKEIRST

-96 NPGFNADKAMQDVRE
+96 DAGFDADKAMDDIRE
-111 KVDRAKGDLPNE
+111 KVDRAKGDLPKE

-130 EVNISAFPILLI
+130 EVNISAFPIILI
-142 SLSGDLPD
+142 SLSGNLPD
-150 RTLQDLATI
+150 RTLQDLAEN

-173 NIGGKRNEQVDIIID
+173 KIGGRRNEQVDVIID

-201 LISTVKQNNM
+201 LINTVNQNNM
-211 MVSAGA
+211 MVSAGE

-260 KRTFEDRQ
+260 KRTFEDRK
-268 SYARVNG
+268 SYANVNG
-275 QNSVTV
+275 KNSVTI

-290 IIETIN
+290 IIDTIK
-296 KIKKVSKEVTK
+296 KIKEVSEQVTK
-307 NFPPSV
+307 DFPPSV
-313 NVSFSQDQSKTVKA
+313 DISFSQDQSKTIQT
-327 MLNSLQNNVIAAVI
+327 MLNSLQNNVIAAII

-355 GLLVGISIPG
+355 GFLVGVSIPG

-371 LILSL
+371 LLLS
-376 IGLTINI
+376 IMGFTMNI

-398 GAIVVVEYADRK
+398 GAIVIVEYADRK
-410 IQEGLSIKES
+410 IKEGLTIKES
-420 YASASKKMALPI
+420 FAGASKKMARPI

-456 MKYMP
+456 MKYLP

-468 SSSLF
+468 TSSLF

-479 PVLGTIMN
+479 PVLGTIIN
-487 TISRVLLQFI
+487 TIARVFLQFV
-497 IPTLLSLILYN
+497 IPTLLSLILFN
-508 ILSMLVDYV
+508 IFSILTNYV
-517 DINYLIIPL
+517 DINGLKIPL
-526 SIIKYLAPLA
+526 TIIKYLASLA
-536 LYVFIFIKI
+536 LFIFTFIKI
-545 IPTVYRVSESINK
+545 IPSVYKISESINK
-558 KKGIV
+558 KQGNI
-563 SEVSKIL
+563 SESSKIL
-570 SSENNEPIKNL
+570 SSESDVSVITL
-581 KGFTGGYAKLIG
+581 KGFIGSYAKLIN
-593 FLLNHPS
+593 FLLNHPA
-600 KVILTAIIVLIGVNY
+600 KVIVSAILILVGVSFTY
-615 TYAKIGNGVE
+615 TKIGSGIE
-625 FFPQVEPD
+625 FFPEVEPE

-642 GNLSASEKRE
+642 GNLSAKEKRD

-661 LNIQS
+661 LKIQS
-666 KNNEFKSIY
+666 KNNEFKNIY
-675 ALSGNISDQSEGSED
+675 ALSGNISDQSEASED

-699 NDWDKRRKST
+699 NDWDKRRKSK
-709 VILSE
+709 VILNE
-714 ILKKTK
+714 ILNKTK
-720 SIKGIKVESREAETG
+720 TIKGIKVESREQEGG
-735 PGGGKPINIK
+735 PPTGKPINIK
-745 LTSPNKSLLLT
+745 LTSPNKSLLLS
-756 ESYRLKEFIDNYPEL
+756 ESYRLKEFIDSYPEL
-771 TNIEDNFPAPGIEWE
+771 INIEDNFPAPGIEWE

-795 KFGANISIIGNVIK
+795 KFGANISTIGNVIK

-821 PDDSTDS
+821 PDDSNDS

-848 RVNTS
+848 RVNTAV
-853 QGLVPI
+853 GLVPI
-859 VNFVEIIAN
+859 ANFVEIIAN
-868 NRTGNIVRVDSK
+868 NRTGNIVRVNSK
-880 NAINIQADLE
+880 NAINIQADIE
-890 PGVFADAKIKEME
+890 VGVYADAKVKEME
-903 YVLGINDKAPLSKGQ
+903 YVLGINNFPPSFRGKP
-918 SIKDLKLFNLNP
+918 IENLKKFNLDP
-930 EVKAQLIGENQDQQE
+930 RIKVQLIGENQDQKE
-945 ATKFLSKAFGV
+945 AQDFLSKAFAV

-986 AGVFIG
+986 TGVFIG
-992 LIITG
+992 LMITG
-997 QAFGIVMTGV
+997 QAFSIVMTGV

-1021 ILIDTFDTLKKTMPN
+1021 ILIDTFDFLKNKMPTVRE
-1036 IKDAIIKTGAQR
+1036 AIIKTGAQR
-1048 LRPVLLTTCTT
+1048 IRPVLLTTFTT

-1073 FITREITVGSPDT
+1073 FVTREITRGSPDT
-1086 QWWVQLASAI
+1086 QWWVQLSTAI
-1096 VFGLLFATIL
+1096 VFGLIFATIL

-1118 ENVMN
+1118 ENIKT
-1123 WYRGKIGSEKLI
+1123 WYQNKINS
-1135 SEKAN
+1135 

>member
-20 FIIAAGSTTYVSIP
+20 FIIAAGSSTYISIP

-73 TVEGIKEVRST
+73 TVEGIKEIRST

-96 NPGFNADKAMQDVRE
+96 DAGFDADKAMDDIRE

-130 EVNISAFPILLI
+130 EVNISAFPIILI
-142 SLSGDLPD
+142 SLSGNLPD
-150 RTLQDLATI
+150 RTLQDLAEN

-173 NIGGKRNEQVDIIID
+173 KIGGRRNEQVDVIID

-201 LISTVKQNNM
+201 LINTVNQNNM
-211 MVSAGA
+211 MVSAGE

-260 KRTFEDRQ
+260 KRTFEDRK
-268 SYARVNG
+268 SYANVNG
-275 QNSVTV
+275 KKAVTI

-290 IIETIN
+290 IIDTIK
-296 KIKKVSKEVTK
+296 KIKEVSEQVTK
-307 NFPPSV
+307 DFPPSV
-313 NVSFSQDQSKTVKA
+313 DISFSQDQSKTIQT
-327 MLNSLQNNVIAAVI
+327 MLNSLQNNVIAAII

-355 GLLVGISIPG
+355 GFLVGVSIPG

-371 LILSL
+371 LLLS
-376 IGLTINI
+376 IMGFTMNI

-398 GAIVVVEYADRK
+398 GAIVIVEYADRK
-410 IQEGLSIKES
+410 IKEGLTIKES
-420 YASASKKMALPI
+420 FAGASKKMARPI

-456 MKYMP
+456 MKYLP

-468 SSSLF
+468 TSSLF

-479 PVLGTIMN
+479 PVLGTIIN
-487 TISRVLLQFI
+487 TIARVFLQFV
-497 IPTLLSLILYN
+497 IPTLLSLILFN
-508 ILSMLVDYV
+508 IFSILTNYV
-517 DINYLIIPL
+517 DINGLKIPL
-526 SIIKYLAPLA
+526 TIIKYLASLA
-536 LYVFIFIKI
+536 LFIFTFIKI
-545 IPTVYRVSESINK
+545 IPSVYKISESINK
-558 KKGIV
+558 KQENI
-563 SEVSKIL
+563 SESSKIL
-570 SSENNEPIKNL
+570 SSESDVSVITL
-581 KGFTGGYAKLIG
+581 KGFIGSYAKLIN
-593 FLLNHPS
+593 FLLNHPA
-600 KVILTAIIVLIGVNY
+600 KVIVSAILILVGVSFAY
-615 TYAKIGNGVE
+615 TKIGSGIE
-625 FFPQVEPD
+625 FFPEVEPE

-642 GNLSASEKRE
+642 GNLSAKEKRD

-661 LNIQS
+661 LKIQS
-666 KNNEFKSIY
+666 KNNEFKNIY
-675 ALSGNISDQSEGSED
+675 ALSGNISDQSEASED

-699 NDWDKRRKST
+699 NDWDKRRKSK
-709 VILSE
+709 VILNE
-714 ILKKTK
+714 ILNKAKI
-720 SIKGIKVESREAETG
+720 IKGIKVESREQEGG
-735 PGGGKPINIK
+735 PPTGKPINIK
-745 LTSPNKSLLLT
+745 LTSSNKSLLLS
-756 ESYRLKEFIDNYPEL
+756 ESYRLKEFIDSYPEL
-771 TNIEDNFPAPGIEWE
+771 INIEDNFPAPGIEWE

-795 KFGANISIIGNVIK
+795 KFGANISTIGNVIK

-821 PDDSTDS
+821 PDDSNDS

-848 RVNTS
+848 RVNTAV
-853 QGLVPI
+853 GLVPI
-859 VNFVEIIAN
+859 ANFVEIIAN
-868 NRTGNIVRVDSK
+868 NRTGNIVRVNSK
-880 NAINIQADLE
+880 NAINIQADIE
-890 PGVFADAKIKEME
+890 VGVYADAKVKEME
-903 YVLGINDKAPLSKGQ
+903 YVLGINKSPPSFRGKP
-918 SIKDLKLFNLNP
+918 IENLKKFNLDP
-930 EVKAQLIGENQDQQE
+930 RIKVQLIGENQDQKE
-945 ATKFLSKAFGV
+945 AQDFLSKAFAV

-971 FYSGFLI
+971 FYSSFLI

-986 AGVFIG
+986 TGVFIG
-992 LIITG
+992 LMITG
-997 QAFGIVMTGV
+997 QAFSIVMTGV

-1021 ILIDTFDTLKKTMPN
+1021 ILIDTFDFLKNKMPTVRE
-1036 IKDAIIKTGAQR
+1036 AIIKTGAQR
-1048 LRPVLLTTCTT
+1048 IRPVLLTTFTT

-1073 FITREITVGSPDT
+1073 FVTREITRGSPDT
-1086 QWWVQLASAI
+1086 QWWVQLSTAI
-1096 VFGLLFATIL
+1096 VFGLIFATIL

-1118 ENVMN
+1118 ENIKT
-1123 WYRGKIGSEKLI
+1123 WYQNKINS
-1135 SEKAN
+1135 

>member
-20 FIIAAGSTTYVSIP
+20 FIIAAGSSTYISIP

-73 TVEGIKEVRST
+73 TVEGIKEIRST

-96 NPGFNADKAMQDVRE
+96 DAGFDADKAMDDIRE

-130 EVNISAFPILLI
+130 EVNISAFPIILI
-142 SLSGDLPD
+142 SLSGNLPD
-150 RTLQDLATI
+150 RTLQDLAEN

-173 NIGGKRNEQVDIIID
+173 KIGGRRNEQVDVIID

-201 LISTVKQNNM
+201 LINTVNQNNM
-211 MVSAGA
+211 MVSAGE

-260 KRTFEDRQ
+260 KRTFEDRK
-268 SYARVNG
+268 SYANVNG
-275 QNSVTV
+275 KNSVTI

-290 IIETIN
+290 IIDTIK
-296 KIKKVSKEVTK
+296 KIKEVSEQVTK
-307 NFPPSV
+307 DFPPSV
-313 NVSFSQDQSKTVKA
+313 DISFSQDQSKTIQT
-327 MLNSLQNNVIAAVI
+327 MLNSLQNNVIAAII

-355 GLLVGISIPG
+355 GFLVGVSIPG

-371 LILSL
+371 LLLS
-376 IGLTINI
+376 IMGFTMNI

-398 GAIVVVEYADRK
+398 GAIVIVEYADRK
-410 IQEGLSIKES
+410 IKEGLTIKES
-420 YASASKKMALPI
+420 FAGASKKMARPI

-456 MKYMP
+456 MKYLP

-468 SSSLF
+468 TSSLF

-479 PVLGTIMN
+479 PVLGTIIN
-487 TISRVLLQFI
+487 TIARVFLQFV
-497 IPTLLSLILYN
+497 IPTLLSLILFN
-508 ILSMLVDYV
+508 IFSILTNYV
-517 DINYLIIPL
+517 DINGLKIPL
-526 SIIKYLAPLA
+526 TIIKYLASLA
-536 LYVFIFIKI
+536 LFIFTFIKI
-545 IPTVYRVSESINK
+545 IPSVYKISESINK
-558 KKGIV
+558 KQGNI
-563 SEVSKIL
+563 SESSKIL
-570 SSENNEPIKNL
+570 SSESDVSVITL
-581 KGFTGGYAKLIG
+581 KGFIGSYAKLIN
-593 FLLNHPS
+593 FLLNHPA
-600 KVILTAIIVLIGVNY
+600 KVIVSAILILVGVSFTY
-615 TYAKIGNGVE
+615 TKIGSGIE
-625 FFPQVEPD
+625 FFPEVEPE

-642 GNLSASEKRE
+642 GNLSAKEKRD

-661 LNIQS
+661 LKIQS
-666 KNNEFKSIY
+666 KNNEFKNIY
-675 ALSGNISDQSEGSED
+675 ALSGNISDQSEASED

-699 NDWDKRRKST
+699 NDWDKRRKSK
-709 VILSE
+709 VILNE
-714 ILKKTK
+714 ILNKTK
-720 SIKGIKVESREAETG
+720 TIKGIKVESREQEGG
-735 PGGGKPINIK
+735 PPTGKPINIK
-745 LTSPNKSLLLT
+745 LTSPNKSLLLS
-756 ESYRLKEFIDNYPEL
+756 ESYRLKEFIDSYPEL
-771 TNIEDNFPAPGIEWE
+771 INIEDNFPAPGIEWE

-795 KFGANISIIGNVIK
+795 KFGANISTIGNVIK

-821 PDDSTDS
+821 PDDSNDS
-828 IPLYLRY
+828 IPMYLRY

-848 RVNTS
+848 RVNTAV
-853 QGLVPI
+853 GLVPI
-859 VNFVEIIAN
+859 ANFVEIIAN
-868 NRTGNIVRVDSK
+868 NRTGNIVRVNSK
-880 NAINIQADLE
+880 NAINIQADIE
-890 PGVFADAKIKEME
+890 VGVYADAKVKEME
-903 YVLGINDKAPLSKGQ
+903 YVLGINNFPPSFRGKP
-918 SIKDLKLFNLNP
+918 IENLKKFNLDP
-930 EVKAQLIGENQDQQE
+930 RIKVQLIGENQDQKE
-945 ATKFLSKAFGV
+945 AQDFLSKAFAV

-986 AGVFIG
+986 TGVFIG
-992 LIITG
+992 LMITG
-997 QAFGIVMTGV
+997 QAFSIVMTGV

-1021 ILIDTFDTLKKTMPN
+1021 ILIDTFDFLKNKMPTVRE
-1036 IKDAIIKTGAQR
+1036 AIIKTGAQR
-1048 LRPVLLTTCTT
+1048 IRPVLLTTFTT

-1073 FITREITVGSPDT
+1073 FVTREITRGSPDT
-1086 QWWVQLASAI
+1086 QWWVQLSTAI
-1096 VFGLLFATIL
+1096 VFGLIFATLL

-1118 ENVMN
+1118 ENIKT
-1123 WYRGKIGSEKLI
+1123 WYQNKINS
-1135 SEKAN
+1135 

>member
-20 FIIAAGSTTYVSIP
+20 FIIAAGSSTYISIP

-73 TVEGIKEVRST
+73 TVEGIKEIRST

-96 NPGFNADKAMQDVRE
+96 DAGFDADKAMDDIRE

-130 EVNISAFPILLI
+130 EVNISAFPIILI
-142 SLSGDLPD
+142 SLSGNLPD
-150 RTLQDLATI
+150 RTLQDLAEN

-173 NIGGKRNEQVDIIID
+173 KIGGRRNEQVDVIID

-201 LISTVKQNNM
+201 LINTVNQNNM
-211 MVSAGA
+211 MVSAGE

-260 KRTFEDRQ
+260 KRTFEDRK
-268 SYARVNG
+268 SYANVNG
-275 QNSVTV
+275 KNSVTI

-290 IIETIN
+290 IIDTIK
-296 KIKKVSKEVTK
+296 KIKEVSEQVTK
-307 NFPPSV
+307 DFPPSV
-313 NVSFSQDQSKTVKA
+313 DISFSQDQSKTIQT
-327 MLNSLQNNVIAAVI
+327 MLNSLQNNVIAAII

-355 GLLVGISIPG
+355 GFLVGVSIPG

-371 LILSL
+371 LLLS
-376 IGLTINI
+376 IMGFTMNI

-398 GAIVVVEYADRK
+398 GAIVIVEYADRK
-410 IQEGLSIKES
+410 IKEGLTIKES
-420 YASASKKMALPI
+420 FAGASKKMARPI

-456 MKYMP
+456 MKYLP

-468 SSSLF
+468 TSSLF

-479 PVLGTIMN
+479 PVLGTIIN
-487 TISRVLLQFI
+487 TITRVFLQFV
-497 IPTLLSLILYN
+497 IPTLLSLILFN
-508 ILSMLVDYV
+508 IFSILTNYV
-517 DINYLIIPL
+517 DINGLKIPL
-526 SIIKYLAPLA
+526 TIIKYLASLA
-536 LYVFIFIKI
+536 LFIFTFIKI
-545 IPTVYRVSESINK
+545 IPSVYKISESINK
-558 KKGIV
+558 KQGNI
-563 SEVSKIL
+563 SESSKIL
-570 SSENNEPIKNL
+570 SSESDVSVITL
-581 KGFTGGYAKLIG
+581 KGFIGSYAKLIN
-593 FLLNHPS
+593 FLLSHPA
-600 KVILTAIIVLIGVNY
+600 KVIVSAILILVGVSFTY
-615 TYAKIGNGVE
+615 TKIGSGIE
-625 FFPQVEPD
+625 FFPEVEPE

-642 GNLSASEKRE
+642 GNLSAKEKRD

-661 LNIQS
+661 LKIQS
-666 KNNEFKSIY
+666 KNNEFKNIY
-675 ALSGNISDQSEGSED
+675 ALSGNISDQSEASED

-699 NDWDKRRKST
+699 NDWDKRRKSK
-709 VILSE
+709 VILNE
-714 ILKKTK
+714 ILNKTK
-720 SIKGIKVESREAETG
+720 TIKGIKVESREQEGG
-735 PGGGKPINIK
+735 PPTGKPINIK
-745 LTSPNKSLLLT
+745 LTSPNKSLLLS
-756 ESYRLKEFIDNYPEL
+756 ESYRLKEFIDSYPEL
-771 TNIEDNFPAPGIEWE
+771 INIEDNFPAPGIEWE

-795 KFGANISIIGNVIK
+795 KFGANISTIGNVIK

-821 PDDSTDS
+821 PDDSNDS
-828 IPLYLRY
+828 IPMYLRY

-848 RVNTS
+848 RVNTAV
-853 QGLVPI
+853 GLVPI
-859 VNFVEIIAN
+859 ANFVEIIAN
-868 NRTGNIVRVDSK
+868 NRTGNIVRVNSK
-880 NAINIQADLE
+880 NAINIQADIE
-890 PGVFADAKIKEME
+890 VGVYADAKVKEME
-903 YVLGINDKAPLSKGQ
+903 YVLGINNFPPSFRGKP
-918 SIKDLKLFNLNP
+918 IENLKKFNLDP
-930 EVKAQLIGENQDQQE
+930 RIKVQLIGENQDQKE
-945 ATKFLSKAFGV
+945 AQDFLSKAFAV

-986 AGVFIG
+986 TGVFIG
-992 LIITG
+992 LMITG
-997 QAFGIVMTGV
+997 QAFSIVMTGV

-1021 ILIDTFDTLKKTMPN
+1021 ILIDTFDFLKNKMPTVRE
-1036 IKDAIIKTGAQR
+1036 AIIKTGAQR
-1048 LRPVLLTTCTT
+1048 IRPVLLTTFTT

-1073 FITREITVGSPDT
+1073 FVTREITRGSPDT
-1086 QWWVQLASAI
+1086 QWWVQLSTAI
-1096 VFGLLFATIL
+1096 VFGLIFATIL

-1118 ENVMN
+1118 ENIKT
-1123 WYRGKIGSEKLI
+1123 WYQNKINS
-1135 SEKAN
+1135 

>member
-20 FIIAAGSTTYVSIP
+20 FIIAAGSSTYISIP

-73 TVEGIKEVRST
+73 TVEGIKEIRST

-96 NPGFNADKAMQDVRE
+96 DAGFDADKAMDDIRE

-130 EVNISAFPILLI
+130 EVNISAFPIILI
-142 SLSGDLPD
+142 SLSGNLPD
-150 RTLQDLATI
+150 RTLQDLAEN

-173 NIGGKRNEQVDIIID
+173 KIGGKRNEQVDVIID

-201 LISTVKQNNM
+201 LINTVNQNNM
-211 MVSAGA
+211 MVSAGE

-260 KRTFEDRQ
+260 KRTFEDRK
-268 SYARVNG
+268 SYANVNG
-275 QNSVTV
+275 KNSVTI

-290 IIETIN
+290 IIDTIK
-296 KIKKVSKEVTK
+296 KIKEVSVQVTK
-307 NFPPSV
+307 DFPPSV
-313 NVSFSQDQSKTVKA
+313 DISFSQDQSKTIQT
-327 MLNSLQNNVIAAVI
+327 MLNSLQNNVIAAII

-355 GLLVGISIPG
+355 GFLVGVSIPG

-371 LILSL
+371 LLLS
-376 IGLTINI
+376 IMGFTMNI

-398 GAIVVVEYADRK
+398 GAIVIVEYADRK
-410 IQEGLSIKES
+410 IKEGLTIKES
-420 YASASKKMALPI
+420 FAGASKKMARPI

-456 MKYMP
+456 MKYLP

-468 SSSLF
+468 TSSLF

-479 PVLGTIMN
+479 PVLGTIIN
-487 TISRVLLQFI
+487 TIARVFLQFV
-497 IPTLLSLILYN
+497 IPTLFSLILFN
-508 ILSMLVDYV
+508 IFSILTNYV
-517 DINYLIIPL
+517 DINGLKIPL
-526 SIIKYLAPLA
+526 TIIKYLASLA
-536 LYVFIFIKI
+536 LFIFTFIKI
-545 IPTVYRVSESINK
+545 IPSVYKISESINK
-558 KKGIV
+558 KQGNI
-563 SEVSKIL
+563 SESSKIL
-570 SSENNEPIKNL
+570 SSESDVSVITL
-581 KGFTGGYAKLIG
+581 KGFIGSYAKLIN
-593 FLLNHPS
+593 FLLNHPA
-600 KVILTAIIVLIGVNY
+600 KVIVSAILILAGVSFTY
-615 TYAKIGNGVE
+615 TKIGSGIE
-625 FFPQVEPD
+625 FFPEVEPE

-642 GNLSASEKRE
+642 GNLSAKEKRD

-661 LNIQS
+661 LKIQS
-666 KNNEFKSIY
+666 KNNEFKNIY
-675 ALSGNISDQSEGSED
+675 ALSGNISDQSEASED

-699 NDWDKRRKST
+699 NDWDKRRKSK
-709 VILSE
+709 VILNE
-714 ILKKTK
+714 ILNKTK
-720 SIKGIKVESREAETG
+720 TIKGIKVESREQEGG
-735 PGGGKPINIK
+735 PPTGKPINIK
-745 LTSPNKSLLLT
+745 LTSPNKSLLLS
-756 ESYRLKEFIDNYPEL
+756 ESYRLKEFIDSYPEL
-771 TNIEDNFPAPGIEWE
+771 INIEDNFPAPGIEWE

-795 KFGANISIIGNVIK
+795 KFGANISTIGNVIK

-821 PDDSTDS
+821 PDDSNDS
-828 IPLYLRY
+828 IPMYLRY

-848 RVNTS
+848 RVNTAV
-853 QGLVPI
+853 GLVPI
-859 VNFVEIIAN
+859 ANFVEIIAN
-868 NRTGNIVRVDSK
+868 NRTGNIVRVNSK
-880 NAINIQADLE
+880 NAINIQADIE
-890 PGVFADAKIKEME
+890 VGVYADAKVKEME
-903 YVLGINDKAPLSKGQ
+903 YVLGINNFPPSFRGKP
-918 SIKDLKLFNLNP
+918 IENLKKFNLDP
-930 EVKAQLIGENQDQQE
+930 RIKVQLIGENQDQKE
-945 ATKFLSKAFGV
+945 AQDFLSKAFAV

-986 AGVFIG
+986 TGVFIG
-992 LIITG
+992 LMITG
-997 QAFGIVMTGV
+997 QAFSIVMTGV

-1021 ILIDTFDTLKKTMPN
+1021 ILIDTFDFLKDKMPTVRE
-1036 IKDAIIKTGAQR
+1036 AIIKTGAQR
-1048 LRPVLLTTCTT
+1048 IRPVLLTTFTT

-1073 FITREITVGSPDT
+1073 FVTREITRGSPDT
-1086 QWWVQLASAI
+1086 QWWVQLSTAI
-1096 VFGLLFATIL
+1096 VFGLIFATIL

-1118 ENVMN
+1118 ENIKT
-1123 WYRGKIGSEKLI
+1123 WYQNKINS
-1135 SEKAN
+1135 

>member
-20 FIIAAGSTTYVSIP
+20 FIIAAGSSTYISIP

-73 TVEGIKEVRST
+73 TVEGIKEIRST

-96 NPGFNADKAMQDVRE
+96 NAGFDADKAMDDIRE

-130 EVNISAFPILLI
+130 EVNISAFPIILI
-142 SLSGDLPD
+142 SLSGNLPD
-150 RTLQDLATI
+150 RTLQDLAEN

-173 NIGGKRNEQVDIIID
+173 KIGGRRNEQVDVIID

-201 LISTVKQNNM
+201 LINTVNQNNM
-211 MVSAGA
+211 MVSAGE

-260 KRTFEDRQ
+260 KRTFEDRK
-268 SYARVNG
+268 SYANVNG
-275 QNSVTV
+275 KNSVTI

-290 IIETIN
+290 IIDTIK
-296 KIKKVSKEVTK
+296 KIKEVSVQVTK
-307 NFPPSV
+307 DFPPSV
-313 NVSFSQDQSKTVKA
+313 DISFSQDQSKTIQT
-327 MLNSLQNNVIAAVI
+327 MLNSLQNNVIAAII

-355 GLLVGISIPG
+355 GFLVGVSIPG

-371 LILSL
+371 LLLS
-376 IGLTINI
+376 IMGFTMNI

-398 GAIVVVEYADRK
+398 GAIVIVEYADRK
-410 IQEGLSIKES
+410 IKEGLTIKES
-420 YASASKKMALPI
+420 FAGASKKMARPI

-456 MKYMP
+456 MKYLP

-468 SSSLF
+468 TSSLF

-479 PVLGTIMN
+479 PVLGTIIN
-487 TISRVLLQFI
+487 TITRVFLQFV
-497 IPTLLSLILYN
+497 IPTLLSLILFN
-508 ILSMLVDYV
+508 IFSILTNYV
-517 DINYLIIPL
+517 DINGLKIPL
-526 SIIKYLAPLA
+526 TIIKYLASLA
-536 LYVFIFIKI
+536 LFIFTFIKI
-545 IPTVYRVSESINK
+545 IPSVYKISESINK
-558 KKGIV
+558 KQGNI
-563 SEVSKIL
+563 SESSKIL
-570 SSENNEPIKNL
+570 SSESDVSVITL
-581 KGFTGGYAKLIG
+581 KGFIGSYAKLIN
-593 FLLNHPS
+593 FLLNHPA
-600 KVILTAIIVLIGVNY
+600 KVIVSAILILASVSFTY
-615 TYAKIGNGVE
+615 TKIGSGIE
-625 FFPQVEPD
+625 FFPEVEPE

-642 GNLSASEKRE
+642 GNLSAKEKRD

-661 LNIQS
+661 LKIQS
-666 KNNEFKSIY
+666 KNNEFKNVY
-675 ALSGNISDQSEGSED
+675 ALSGNISDQSEASED

-699 NDWDKRRKST
+699 NDWDKRRKSK
-709 VILSE
+709 VILNE
-714 ILKKTK
+714 ILNKTK
-720 SIKGIKVESREAETG
+720 TIKGIKVESREQEGG
-735 PGGGKPINIK
+735 PPTGKPINIK
-745 LTSPNKSLLLT
+745 LTSPNKSLLLS
-756 ESYRLKEFIDNYPEL
+756 ESYRLKEFIDSYPEL
-771 TNIEDNFPAPGIEWE
+771 INIEDNFPAPGIEWE

-795 KFGANISIIGNVIK
+795 KFGANISTIGNVIK

-821 PDDSTDS
+821 PDDSNDS

-848 RVNTS
+848 RVNTAV
-853 QGLVPI
+853 GLVPI
-859 VNFVEIIAN
+859 ANFVEIIAN
-868 NRTGNIVRVDSK
+868 NRTGNIVRVNSK
-880 NAINIQADLE
+880 NAINIQADIE
-890 PGVFADAKIKEME
+890 VGVYADAKVKEME
-903 YVLGINDKAPLSKGQ
+903 YVLGINKSPPSFRGKP
-918 SIKDLKLFNLNP
+918 IENLKKFNLDP
-930 EVKAQLIGENQDQQE
+930 RIKVQLIGENQDQKE
-945 ATKFLSKAFGV
+945 AQDFLSKAFAV

-986 AGVFIG
+986 TGVFIG
-992 LIITG
+992 LMITG
-997 QAFGIVMTGV
+997 QAFSIVMTGV

-1021 ILIDTFDTLKKTMPN
+1021 ILIDTFDFLKNKMPTVRE
-1036 IKDAIIKTGAQR
+1036 AIIKTGAQR
-1048 LRPVLLTTCTT
+1048 IRPVLLTTFTT

-1073 FITREITVGSPDT
+1073 FVTREITRGSPDT
-1086 QWWVQLASAI
+1086 QWWVQLSTAI
-1096 VFGLLFATIL
+1096 VFGLIFATIL

-1118 ENVMN
+1118 ENIKT
-1123 WYRGKIGSEKLI
+1123 WYQNKINS
-1135 SEKAN
+1135 

>member
-20 FIIAAGSTTYVSIP
+20 FIIAAGSSTYISIP

-73 TVEGIKEVRST
+73 TVEGIKEIRST

-96 NPGFNADKAMQDVRE
+96 DAGFDADKAMDDIRE

-130 EVNISAFPILLI
+130 EVNISAFPIILI
-142 SLSGDLPD
+142 SLSGNLPD
-150 RTLQDLATI
+150 RTLQDLAEN

-173 NIGGKRNEQVDIIID
+173 KIGGKRNEQVDVIID

-201 LISTVKQNNM
+201 LINTVNQNNM
-211 MVSAGA
+211 MVSAGE

-260 KRTFEDRQ
+260 KRTFEDRK
-268 SYARVNG
+268 SYANVNG
-275 QNSVTV
+275 KNSVTI

-290 IIETIN
+290 IIDTIK
-296 KIKKVSKEVTK
+296 KIKEVSVQVTK
-307 NFPPSV
+307 DFPPSV
-313 NVSFSQDQSKTVKA
+313 DISFSQDQSKTIQT
-327 MLNSLQNNVIAAVI
+327 MLNSLQNNVIAAII

-355 GLLVGISIPG
+355 GFLVGVSIPG

-371 LILSL
+371 LLLS
-376 IGLTINI
+376 IMGFTMNI

-398 GAIVVVEYADRK
+398 GAIVIVEYADRK
-410 IQEGLSIKES
+410 IKEGLTIKES
-420 YASASKKMALPI
+420 FAGASKKMARPI

-456 MKYMP
+456 MKYLP

-468 SSSLF
+468 TSSLF

-479 PVLGTIMN
+479 PVLGTIIN
-487 TISRVLLQFI
+487 TITRVFLQFV
-497 IPTLLSLILYN
+497 IPTLLSLILFN
-508 ILSMLVDYV
+508 IFSILTNYV
-517 DINYLIIPL
+517 DINGLKIPL
-526 SIIKYLAPLA
+526 TIIKYLASLA
-536 LYVFIFIKI
+536 LFIFTFIKI
-545 IPTVYRVSESINK
+545 IPSVYKISESINK
-558 KKGIV
+558 KQGNI
-563 SEVSKIL
+563 SESSKIL
-570 SSENNEPIKNL
+570 SSESDVSVITL
-581 KGFTGGYAKLIG
+581 KGFIGSYAKLIN
-593 FLLNHPS
+593 FLLNHPA
-600 KVILTAIIVLIGVNY
+600 KVIVSAILILVGVSFTY
-615 TYAKIGNGVE
+615 TKIGSGIE
-625 FFPQVEPD
+625 FFPEVEPE

-642 GNLSASEKRE
+642 GNLSAKEKRD

-661 LNIQS
+661 LKIQS
-666 KNNEFKSIY
+666 KNNEFKNIY
-675 ALSGNISDQSEGSED
+675 ALSGNISDQSEASED

-699 NDWDKRRKST
+699 NDWDKRRKSK
-709 VILSE
+709 VILNE
-714 ILKKTK
+714 ILNKTK
-720 SIKGIKVESREAETG
+720 TIKGIKVESREQEGG
-735 PGGGKPINIK
+735 PPTGKPINIK
-745 LTSPNKSLLLT
+745 LTSPNKSLLLS
-756 ESYRLKEFIDNYPEL
+756 ESYRLKEFIDSYPEL
-771 TNIEDNFPAPGIEWE
+771 INIEDNFPAPGIEWE

-795 KFGANISIIGNVIK
+795 KFGANISTIGNVIK

-821 PDDSTDS
+821 PDDSNDS
-828 IPLYLRY
+828 IPMYLRY

-848 RVNTS
+848 RVNTAV
-853 QGLVPI
+853 GLVPI
-859 VNFVEIIAN
+859 ANFVEIIAN
-868 NRTGNIVRVDSK
+868 NRTGNIVRVNSK

-890 PGVFADAKIKEME
+890 VGVYADAKVKEME
-903 YVLGINDKAPLSKGQ
+903 YVLGINNFPPSFRGKP
-918 SIKDLKLFNLNP
+918 IENLKKFNLDP
-930 EVKAQLIGENQDQQE
+930 RIKVQLIGENQDQKE
-945 ATKFLSKAFGV
+945 AQDFLSKAFAV

-986 AGVFIG
+986 TGVFIG
-992 LIITG
+992 LMITG
-997 QAFGIVMTGV
+997 QAFSIVMTGV

-1021 ILIDTFDTLKKTMPN
+1021 ILIDTFDFLKNKMPTVRE
-1036 IKDAIIKTGAQR
+1036 AIIKTGAQR
-1048 LRPVLLTTCTT
+1048 IRPVLLTTFTT

-1073 FITREITVGSPDT
+1073 FVTREITRGSPDT
-1086 QWWVQLASAI
+1086 QWWVQLSTAI
-1096 VFGLLFATIL
+1096 VFGLIFATIL

-1118 ENVMN
+1118 ENIKT
-1123 WYRGKIGSEKLI
+1123 WYQNKINS
-1135 SEKAN
+1135 

>member
-20 FIIAAGSTTYVSIP
+20 FIIAAGSSTYISIP

-73 TVEGIKEVRST
+73 TVEGIKEIRST

-96 NPGFNADKAMQDVRE
+96 DAGFDADKAMDDIRE

-130 EVNISAFPILLI
+130 EVNISAFPIILI
-142 SLSGDLPD
+142 SLSGNLPD
-150 RTLQDLATI
+150 RTLQDLAEN

-173 NIGGKRNEQVDIIID
+173 KIGGKRNEQVDVIID

-201 LISTVKQNNM
+201 LINTVNQNNM
-211 MVSAGA
+211 MVSAGE

-260 KRTFEDRQ
+260 KRTFEDRK
-268 SYARVNG
+268 SYANVNG
-275 QNSVTV
+275 KNSVTI

-290 IIETIN
+290 IIDTIK
-296 KIKKVSKEVTK
+296 KIKEVSEQVTK
-307 NFPPSV
+307 DFPPSV
-313 NVSFSQDQSKTVKA
+313 DISFSQDQSKTIQT
-327 MLNSLQNNVIAAVI
+327 MLNSLQNNVIAAII
-341 LVLIIILGALGVRS
+341 LVLIIILGSLGVRS
-355 GLLVGISIPG
+355 GFLVGVSIPG

-371 LILSL
+371 LLLS
-376 IGLTINI
+376 IMGFTMNI

-398 GAIVVVEYADRK
+398 GAIVIVEYADRK
-410 IQEGLSIKES
+410 IKEGLTIKES
-420 YASASKKMALPI
+420 FAGASKKMARPI

-456 MKYMP
+456 MKYLP

-468 SSSLF
+468 TSSLF

-479 PVLGTIMN
+479 PVLGTIIN
-487 TISRVLLQFI
+487 TITRVFLQFV
-497 IPTLLSLILYN
+497 IPTLLSLILFN
-508 ILSMLVDYV
+508 IFSILTNYV
-517 DINYLIIPL
+517 DINGLKIPL
-526 SIIKYLAPLA
+526 TIIKYLASLA
-536 LYVFIFIKI
+536 LFIFTFIKI
-545 IPTVYRVSESINK
+545 IPSVYKISELINK
-558 KKGIV
+558 KQGNI
-563 SEVSKIL
+563 SESSKIL
-570 SSENNEPIKNL
+570 SSESDVSVITL
-581 KGFTGGYAKLIG
+581 KGFIGSYAKLIN
-593 FLLNHPS
+593 FLLNHPA
-600 KVILTAIIVLIGVNY
+600 KVIVSAILILAGVSFTY
-615 TYAKIGNGVE
+615 TKIGSGIE
-625 FFPQVEPD
+625 FFPEVEPE

-642 GNLSASEKRE
+642 GNLSAKEKRD

-661 LNIQS
+661 LKIQS
-666 KNNEFKSIY
+666 KNNEFKNIY
-675 ALSGNISDQSEGSED
+675 ALSGNISDQSEASED

-699 NDWDKRRKST
+699 NDWDKRRKSK
-709 VILSE
+709 VILNE
-714 ILKKTK
+714 ILNKTK
-720 SIKGIKVESREAETG
+720 TIKGIKVESREQEGG
-735 PGGGKPINIK
+735 PPTGKPINIK
-745 LTSPNKSLLLT
+745 LTSPNKSLLLS
-756 ESYRLKEFIDNYPEL
+756 ESYRLKEFIDSYPEL
-771 TNIEDNFPAPGIEWE
+771 INIEDNFPAPGIEWE

-795 KFGANISIIGNVIK
+795 KFGANISTIGNVIK

-821 PDDSTDS
+821 PDDSNDS
-828 IPLYLRY
+828 IPMYLRY

-848 RVNTS
+848 RVNTAV
-853 QGLVPI
+853 GLVPI
-859 VNFVEIIAN
+859 ANFVEIIAN
-868 NRTGNIVRVDSK
+868 NRTGNIVRVNSK
-880 NAINIQADLE
+880 NAINIQADIE
-890 PGVFADAKIKEME
+890 VGVYADAKVKEME
-903 YVLGINDKAPLSKGQ
+903 YVLGINNFPPSFRGKP
-918 SIKDLKLFNLNP
+918 IENLKKFNLDP
-930 EVKAQLIGENQDQQE
+930 RIKVQLIGENQDQKE
-945 ATKFLSKAFGV
+945 AQDFLSKAFAV

-986 AGVFIG
+986 TGVFIG
-992 LIITG
+992 LMITG
-997 QAFGIVMTGV
+997 QAFSIVMTGV

-1021 ILIDTFDTLKKTMPN
+1021 ILIDTFDFLKNKMPTVRE
-1036 IKDAIIKTGAQR
+1036 AIIKTGAQR
-1048 LRPVLLTTCTT
+1048 IRPVLLTTFTT

-1073 FITREITVGSPDT
+1073 FVTREITRGSPDT
-1086 QWWVQLASAI
+1086 QWWVQLSTAI
-1096 VFGLLFATIL
+1096 VFGLIFATIL

-1118 ENVMN
+1118 ENIKT
-1123 WYRGKIGSEKLI
+1123 WYQNKINS
-1135 SEKAN
+1135 

>member
-20 FIIAAGSTTYVSIP
+20 FIIAAGSSTYISIP

-73 TVEGIKEVRST
+73 TVEGIKEIRST

-96 NPGFNADKAMQDVRE
+96 DAGFDADKAMDDIRE

-130 EVNISAFPILLI
+130 EVNISAFPIILI
-142 SLSGDLPD
+142 SLSGNLPD
-150 RTLQDLATI
+150 RTLQDLAEN

-173 NIGGKRNEQVDIIID
+173 KIGGRRNEQVDVIID

-201 LISTVKQNNM
+201 LINTVNQNNM
-211 MVSAGA
+211 MVSAGE

-260 KRTFEDRQ
+260 KRTFEDRK
-268 SYARVNG
+268 SYANVNG
-275 QNSVTV
+275 KNSVTI

-290 IIETIN
+290 IIDTIK
-296 KIKKVSKEVTK
+296 KIKEVSVQVTK
-307 NFPPSV
+307 DFPPSV
-313 NVSFSQDQSKTVKA
+313 DISFSQDQSRTIQT
-327 MLNSLQNNVIAAVI
+327 MLNSLQNNVIAAII

-355 GLLVGISIPG
+355 GFLVGVSIPG

-371 LILSL
+371 LLLS
-376 IGLTINI
+376 IMGFTMNI

-398 GAIVVVEYADRK
+398 GAIVIVEYADRK
-410 IQEGLSIKES
+410 IKEGLTIKES
-420 YASASKKMALPI
+420 FAGASKKMARPI

-456 MKYMP
+456 MKYLP

-468 SSSLF
+468 TSSLF

-479 PVLGTIMN
+479 PVLGTIIN
-487 TISRVLLQFI
+487 TIARVFLQFV
-497 IPTLLSLILYN
+497 IPTLFSLILFN
-508 ILSMLVDYV
+508 IFSILTNYV
-517 DINYLIIPL
+517 DINGLKIPL
-526 SIIKYLAPLA
+526 TIIKYLASLA
-536 LYVFIFIKI
+536 LFIFTFIKI
-545 IPTVYRVSESINK
+545 IPSVYKISESINK
-558 KKGIV
+558 KQGNI
-563 SEVSKIL
+563 SESSKIL
-570 SSENNEPIKNL
+570 SSESDVSVITL
-581 KGFTGGYAKLIG
+581 KGFIGSYAKLIN
-593 FLLNHPS
+593 FLLNHPA
-600 KVILTAIIVLIGVNY
+600 KVIVSAILILVGVSFTY
-615 TYAKIGNGVE
+615 TKIGSGIE
-625 FFPQVEPD
+625 FFPEVEPE

-642 GNLSASEKRE
+642 GNLSAKEKRD

-661 LNIQS
+661 LKIQS
-666 KNNEFKSIY
+666 KNNEFKNIY
-675 ALSGNISDQSEGSED
+675 ALSGNISDQSEASED

-699 NDWDKRRKST
+699 NDWDKRRKSK
-709 VILSE
+709 VILNE
-714 ILKKTK
+714 ILNKTK
-720 SIKGIKVESREAETG
+720 TIKGIKVESREQEGG
-735 PGGGKPINIK
+735 PPTGKPINIK
-745 LTSPNKSLLLT
+745 LTSPNKSLLLS
-756 ESYRLKEFIDNYPEL
+756 ESYRLKEFIDSYPEL
-771 TNIEDNFPAPGIEWE
+771 INIEDNFPAPGIEWE

-795 KFGANISIIGNVIK
+795 KFGANISTIGNVIK

-821 PDDSTDS
+821 PDDSNDS
-828 IPLYLRY
+828 IPMYLRY

-848 RVNTS
+848 RVNTAV
-853 QGLVPI
+853 GLVPI
-859 VNFVEIIAN
+859 ANFVEIIAN
-868 NRTGNIVRVDSK
+868 NKTGNIVRVNSK

-890 PGVFADAKIKEME
+890 VGVYADAKVKEME
-903 YVLGINDKAPLSKGQ
+903 YVLGINNFPPSFRGKP
-918 SIKDLKLFNLNP
+918 IENLKKFNLDP
-930 EVKAQLIGENQDQQE
+930 RIKVQLIGENQDQKE
-945 ATKFLSKAFGV
+945 AQDFLSKAFAV

-986 AGVFIG
+986 TGVFIG
-992 LIITG
+992 LMITG
-997 QAFGIVMTGV
+997 QAFSIVMTGV

-1021 ILIDTFDTLKKTMPN
+1021 ILIDTFDFLKNKMPTVRE
-1036 IKDAIIKTGAQR
+1036 AIIKTGAQR
-1048 LRPVLLTTCTT
+1048 IRPVLLTTFTT

-1073 FITREITVGSPDT
+1073 FVTREITRGSPDT
-1086 QWWVQLASAI
+1086 QWWVQLSTAI
-1096 VFGLLFATIL
+1096 VFGLIFATIL

-1118 ENVMN
+1118 ENIKT
-1123 WYRGKIGSEKLI
+1123 WYQNKINS
-1135 SEKAN
+1135 

>member
-20 FIIAAGSTTYVSIP
+20 FIIAAGSSTYISIP

-73 TVEGIKEVRST
+73 TVEGIKEIRST

-96 NPGFNADKAMQDVRE
+96 DAGFDADKAMDDIRE

-130 EVNISAFPILLI
+130 EVNISAFPIILI
-142 SLSGDLPD
+142 SLSGNLPD
-150 RTLQDLATI
+150 RTLQDLAEN

-173 NIGGKRNEQVDIIID
+173 KIGGRRNEQVDVIID

-201 LISTVKQNNM
+201 LINTVNQNNM
-211 MVSAGA
+211 MVSAGE

-260 KRTFEDRQ
+260 KRTFEDRK
-268 SYARVNG
+268 SYANVNG
-275 QNSVTV
+275 KNSVTI

-290 IIETIN
+290 IIDTIK
-296 KIKKVSKEVTK
+296 KIKEVSVQVTK
-307 NFPPSV
+307 DFPPSV
-313 NVSFSQDQSKTVKA
+313 DISFSQDQSKTIQT
-327 MLNSLQNNVIAAVI
+327 MLNSLQNNVIAAII

-355 GLLVGISIPG
+355 GFLVGVSIPG

-371 LILSL
+371 LLLS
-376 IGLTINI
+376 IMGFTMNI

-398 GAIVVVEYADRK
+398 GAIVIVEYADRK
-410 IQEGLSIKES
+410 IKEGLTIKES
-420 YASASKKMALPI
+420 FAGASKKMARPI

-456 MKYMP
+456 MKYLP

-468 SSSLF
+468 TSSLF

-479 PVLGTIMN
+479 PVLGTIIN
-487 TISRVLLQFI
+487 TITRVFLQFV
-497 IPTLLSLILYN
+497 IPTLLSLILFN
-508 ILSMLVDYV
+508 IFSILTNYV
-517 DINYLIIPL
+517 DINGLKIPL
-526 SIIKYLAPLA
+526 TIIKYLASLA
-536 LYVFIFIKI
+536 LFIFTFIKI
-545 IPTVYRVSESINK
+545 IPSVYKISESINK
-558 KKGIV
+558 KQGNI
-563 SEVSKIL
+563 SESSKIL
-570 SSENNEPIKNL
+570 SSESDVSVITL
-581 KGFTGGYAKLIG
+581 KGFIGSYAKLIN
-593 FLLNHPS
+593 FLLNHPA
-600 KVILTAIIVLIGVNY
+600 KVIVSAILILVGVSFTY
-615 TYAKIGNGVE
+615 TKIGSGIE
-625 FFPQVEPD
+625 FFPEVEPE

-642 GNLSASEKRE
+642 GNLSAKEKRD

-661 LNIQS
+661 LKIQS
-666 KNNEFKSIY
+666 KNNEFKNIY
-675 ALSGNISDQSEGSED
+675 ALSGNISDQSEASED

-699 NDWDKRRKST
+699 NDWDKRRKSK
-709 VILSE
+709 VILNE
-714 ILKKTK
+714 ILNKTK
-720 SIKGIKVESREAETG
+720 TIKGIKVESREQEGG
-735 PGGGKPINIK
+735 PPTGKPINIK
-745 LTSPNKSLLLT
+745 LTSPNKSLLLS
-756 ESYRLKEFIDNYPEL
+756 ESYRLKEFIDSYPEL
-771 TNIEDNFPAPGIEWE
+771 INIEDNFPAPGIEWE

-795 KFGANISIIGNVIK
+795 KFGANISTIGNVIK

-821 PDDSTDS
+821 PDDSNDS

-848 RVNTS
+848 RVNTAV
-853 QGLVPI
+853 GLVPI
-859 VNFVEIIAN
+859 ANFVEIIAN
-868 NRTGNIVRVDSK
+868 NRTGNIVRVNSK

-890 PGVFADAKIKEME
+890 VGVYADAKVKEME
-903 YVLGINDKAPLSKGQ
+903 YVLGINNFSPSFRGKP
-918 SIKDLKLFNLNP
+918 IENLKKFNLDP
-930 EVKAQLIGENQDQQE
+930 RIKVQLIGENQDQKE
-945 ATKFLSKAFGV
+945 AQDFLSKAFAV

-986 AGVFIG
+986 TGVFIG
-992 LIITG
+992 LMITG
-997 QAFGIVMTGV
+997 QAFSIVMTGV

-1021 ILIDTFDTLKKTMPN
+1021 ILIDTFDFLKNKMPTVRE
-1036 IKDAIIKTGAQR
+1036 AIIKTGAQR
-1048 LRPVLLTTCTT
+1048 IRPVLLTTFTT

-1073 FITREITVGSPDT
+1073 FVTREITRGSPDT
-1086 QWWVQLASAI
+1086 QWWVQLSTAI
-1096 VFGLLFATIL
+1096 VFGLIFATIL

-1118 ENVMN
+1118 ENIKT
-1123 WYRGKIGSEKLI
+1123 WYQNKINS
-1135 SEKAN
+1135 

>member
-20 FIIAAGSTTYVSIP
+20 FIIAAGSSTYISIP

-73 TVEGIKEVRST
+73 TVEGIKEIRST

-96 NPGFNADKAMQDVRE
+96 DAGFDADKAMDDIRE

-130 EVNISAFPILLI
+130 EVNISAFPIILI
-142 SLSGDLPD
+142 SLSGNLPD
-150 RTLQDLATI
+150 RTLQDLAEN

-173 NIGGKRNEQVDIIID
+173 KIGGRRNEQVDVIID

-201 LISTVKQNNM
+201 LINTVNQNNM
-211 MVSAGA
+211 MVSAGE

-260 KRTFEDRQ
+260 KRTFEDRK
-268 SYARVNG
+268 SYANVNG
-275 QNSVTV
+275 KNSVTI

-290 IIETIN
+290 IIDTIK
-296 KIKKVSKEVTK
+296 KIKEVSEQVTK
-307 NFPPSV
+307 DFPPSV
-313 NVSFSQDQSKTVKA
+313 DISFSQDQSKTIQT
-327 MLNSLQNNVIAAVI
+327 MLNSLQNNVIAAII

-355 GLLVGISIPG
+355 GFLVGVSIPG

-371 LILSL
+371 LLLS
-376 IGLTINI
+376 IMGFTMNI

-398 GAIVVVEYADRK
+398 GAIVIVEYADRK
-410 IQEGLSIKES
+410 IKEGLTIKES
-420 YASASKKMALPI
+420 FAGASKKMARPI

-456 MKYMP
+456 MKYLP

-468 SSSLF
+468 TSSLF

-479 PVLGTIMN
+479 PVLGTIIN
-487 TISRVLLQFI
+487 TITRVFLQFV
-497 IPTLLSLILYN
+497 IPTLLSLILFN
-508 ILSMLVDYV
+508 IFSILTNYV
-517 DINYLIIPL
+517 DINGLKIPL
-526 SIIKYLAPLA
+526 TIIKYLASLA
-536 LYVFIFIKI
+536 LFIFTFIKI
-545 IPTVYRVSESINK
+545 IPSVYKISESINK
-558 KKGIV
+558 KQGNI
-563 SEVSKIL
+563 SESSKIL
-570 SSENNEPIKNL
+570 SSESDVSVITL
-581 KGFTGGYAKLIG
+581 KGFIGSYAKLIN
-593 FLLNHPS
+593 FLLNHPA
-600 KVILTAIIVLIGVNY
+600 KVIVSAILILVGVSFTY
-615 TYAKIGNGVE
+615 TKIGSGIE
-625 FFPQVEPD
+625 FFPEVEPE

-642 GNLSASEKRE
+642 GNLSAKEKRD

-661 LNIQS
+661 LKIQS
-666 KNNEFKSIY
+666 KNNEFKNIY
-675 ALSGNISDQSEGSED
+675 ALSGNISDQSEASED

-699 NDWDKRRKST
+699 NDWDKRRKSK
-709 VILSE
+709 VILNE
-714 ILKKTK
+714 ILNKTK
-720 SIKGIKVESREAETG
+720 TIKGIKVESREQEGG
-735 PGGGKPINIK
+735 PPTGKPINIK
-745 LTSPNKSLLLT
+745 LTSPNKSLLLS
-756 ESYRLKEFIDNYPEL
+756 ESYRLKEFIDSYPEL
-771 TNIEDNFPAPGIEWE
+771 INIEDNFPAPGIEWE

-795 KFGANISIIGNVIK
+795 KFGANISTIGNVIK

-821 PDDSTDS
+821 PDDSNDS
-828 IPLYLRY
+828 IPMYLRY

-848 RVNTS
+848 RVNTGV
-853 QGLVPI
+853 GLVPI
-859 VNFVEIIAN
+859 ANFVEIIAN
-868 NRTGNIVRVDSK
+868 NRTGNIVRVNSK
-880 NAINIQADLE
+880 NAINIQADIE
-890 PGVFADAKIKEME
+890 VGVYADAKVKEME
-903 YVLGINDKAPLSKGQ
+903 YVLGINNFPPSFRGKP
-918 SIKDLKLFNLNP
+918 IENLKKFNLDP
-930 EVKAQLIGENQDQQE
+930 RIKVQLIGENQDQKE
-945 ATKFLSKAFGV
+945 AQDFLSKAFAV

-986 AGVFIG
+986 TGVFIG
-992 LIITG
+992 LMITG
-997 QAFGIVMTGV
+997 QAFSIVMTGV

-1021 ILIDTFDTLKKTMPN
+1021 ILIDTFDFLKNKMPTVRE
-1036 IKDAIIKTGAQR
+1036 AIIKTGAQR
-1048 LRPVLLTTCTT
+1048 IRPVLLTTFTT

-1073 FITREITVGSPDT
+1073 FVTREITRGSPDT
-1086 QWWVQLASAI
+1086 QWWVQLSTAI
-1096 VFGLLFATIL
+1096 VFGLIFATIL

-1118 ENVMN
+1118 ENIKT
-1123 WYRGKIGSEKLI
+1123 WYQNKINS
-1135 SEKAN
+1135 

>member
-20 FIIAAGSTTYVSIP
+20 FIIAAGSSTYISIP

-73 TVEGIKEVRST
+73 TVEGIKEIRST

-96 NPGFNADKAMQDVRE
+96 DAGFDADKAMDDIRE

-130 EVNISAFPILLI
+130 EVNISAFPIILI
-142 SLSGDLPD
+142 SLSGNLPD
-150 RTLQDLATI
+150 RTLQDLAEN

-173 NIGGKRNEQVDIIID
+173 KIGGRRNEQVDVIID

-201 LISTVKQNNM
+201 LINTVNQNNM
-211 MVSAGA
+211 MVSAGE

-260 KRTFEDRQ
+260 KRTFEDRK
-268 SYARVNG
+268 SYANVNG
-275 QNSVTV
+275 KKAVTI

-290 IIETIN
+290 IIDTIK
-296 KIKKVSKEVTK
+296 KIKEVSEQVTK
-307 NFPPSV
+307 DFPPSV
-313 NVSFSQDQSKTVKA
+313 DISFSQDQSKTIQT
-327 MLNSLQNNVIAAVI
+327 MLNSLQNNVIAAII

-355 GLLVGISIPG
+355 GFLVGVSIPG

-371 LILSL
+371 LLLS
-376 IGLTINI
+376 IMGFTMNI

-398 GAIVVVEYADRK
+398 GAIVIVEYADRK
-410 IQEGLSIKES
+410 IKEGLTIKES
-420 YASASKKMALPI
+420 FAGASKKMARPI

-456 MKYMP
+456 MKYLP

-468 SSSLF
+468 TSSLF

-479 PVLGTIMN
+479 PVLGTIIN
-487 TISRVLLQFI
+487 TIARVFLQFV
-497 IPTLLSLILYN
+497 IPTLLSLILFN
-508 ILSMLVDYV
+508 IFSILTNYV
-517 DINYLIIPL
+517 DINGLKIPL
-526 SIIKYLAPLA
+526 TIIKYLASLA
-536 LYVFIFIKI
+536 LFIFTFIKI
-545 IPTVYRVSESINK
+545 IPSVYKISESINK
-558 KKGIV
+558 KQGNI
-563 SEVSKIL
+563 SESSKIL
-570 SSENNEPIKNL
+570 SSESDVSVITL
-581 KGFTGGYAKLIG
+581 KGFIGSYAKLIN
-593 FLLNHPS
+593 FLLNHPA
-600 KVILTAIIVLIGVNY
+600 KVIVSAILILVGVSFTY
-615 TYAKIGNGVE
+615 TKIGSGIE
-625 FFPQVEPD
+625 FFPEVEPE

-642 GNLSASEKRE
+642 GNLSAKEKRD

-661 LNIQS
+661 LKIQS
-666 KNNEFKSIY
+666 KNNEFKNIY
-675 ALSGNISDQSEGSED
+675 ALSGNISDQSEASED

-699 NDWDKRRKST
+699 NDWDKRRKSK
-709 VILSE
+709 VILNE
-714 ILKKTK
+714 ILNKTK
-720 SIKGIKVESREAETG
+720 TIKGIKVESREQEGG
-735 PGGGKPINIK
+735 PPTGKPINIK
-745 LTSPNKSLLLT
+745 LTSPNKSLLLS
-756 ESYRLKEFIDNYPEL
+756 ESYRLKEFIDSYPEL
-771 TNIEDNFPAPGIEWE
+771 INIEDNFPAPGIEWE

-795 KFGANISIIGNVIK
+795 KFGANISTIGNVIK

-821 PDDSTDS
+821 PDDSNDS

-848 RVNTS
+848 RVNTAV
-853 QGLVPI
+853 GLVPI
-859 VNFVEIIAN
+859 ANFVEIIAN
-868 NRTGNIVRVDSK
+868 NRTGNIVRVNSK
-880 NAINIQADLE
+880 NAINIQADIE
-890 PGVFADAKIKEME
+890 VGVYADAKVKEME
-903 YVLGINDKAPLSKGQ
+903 YVLGINNFPPSFRGKP
-918 SIKDLKLFNLNP
+918 IENLKKFNLDP
-930 EVKAQLIGENQDQQE
+930 RIKVQLIGENQDQKE
-945 ATKFLSKAFGV
+945 AQDFLSKAFAV

-986 AGVFIG
+986 TGVFIG
-992 LIITG
+992 LMITG
-997 QAFGIVMTGV
+997 QAFSIVMTGV

-1021 ILIDTFDTLKKTMPN
+1021 ILIDTFDFLKNKMPTVRE
-1036 IKDAIIKTGAQR
+1036 AIIKTGAQR
-1048 LRPVLLTTCTT
+1048 IRPVLLTTFTT

-1073 FITREITVGSPDT
+1073 FVTREITRGSPDT
-1086 QWWVQLASAI
+1086 QWWVQLSTAI
-1096 VFGLLFATIL
+1096 VFGLIFATIL

-1118 ENVMN
+1118 ENIKT
-1123 WYRGKIGSEKLI
+1123 WYQNKINS
-1135 SEKAN
+1135 

>member
-20 FIIAAGSTTYVSIP
+20 FIIAAGSSTYISIP

-73 TVEGIKEVRST
+73 TVEGIKEIRST

-96 NPGFNADKAMQDVRE
+96 DAGFDADKAMDDIRE

-130 EVNISAFPILLI
+130 EVNISAFPIILI
-142 SLSGDLPD
+142 SLSGNLPD
-150 RTLQDLATI
+150 RTLQDLAEN

-173 NIGGKRNEQVDIIID
+173 KIGGRRNEQVDVIID

-201 LISTVKQNNM
+201 LINTVNQNNM
-211 MVSAGA
+211 MVSAGE

-260 KRTFEDRQ
+260 KRTFEDRK
-268 SYARVNG
+268 SYANVNG
-275 QNSVTV
+275 KNSVTI

-290 IIETIN
+290 IIDTIK
-296 KIKKVSKEVTK
+296 KIKEVSEQVTK
-307 NFPPSV
+307 DFPPSV
-313 NVSFSQDQSKTVKA
+313 DISFSQDQSKTIQT
-327 MLNSLQNNVIAAVI
+327 MLNSLQNNVIAAII

-355 GLLVGISIPG
+355 GFLVGVSIPG

-371 LILSL
+371 LLLS
-376 IGLTINI
+376 IMGFTMNI

-398 GAIVVVEYADRK
+398 GAIVIVEYADRK
-410 IQEGLSIKES
+410 IKEGLTIKES
-420 YASASKKMALPI
+420 FAGASKKMARPI

-456 MKYMP
+456 MKYLP

-468 SSSLF
+468 TSSLF

-479 PVLGTIMN
+479 PVLGTIIN
-487 TISRVLLQFI
+487 TIARVFLQFV
-497 IPTLLSLILYN
+497 IPTLFSLILFN
-508 ILSMLVDYV
+508 IFSILTNYV
-517 DINYLIIPL
+517 DINGLKIPL
-526 SIIKYLAPLA
+526 TIIKYLASLA
-536 LYVFIFIKI
+536 LFIFTFIKI
-545 IPTVYRVSESINK
+545 IPSVYKISESINK
-558 KKGIV
+558 KQENI
-563 SEVSKIL
+563 SESSKIL
-570 SSENNEPIKNL
+570 SSESDVSVITL
-581 KGFTGGYAKLIG
+581 KGFIGSYAKLIN
-593 FLLNHPS
+593 FLLNHPA
-600 KVILTAIIVLIGVNY
+600 KVIVSAILILVGVSFTY
-615 TYAKIGNGVE
+615 TKIGSGIE
-625 FFPQVEPD
+625 FFPEVEPE

-642 GNLSASEKRE
+642 GNLSAKEKRD

-661 LNIQS
+661 LKIQS
-666 KNNEFKSIY
+666 KNNEFKNIY
-675 ALSGNISDQSEGSED
+675 ALSGNISDQSEASED

-699 NDWDKRRKST
+699 NDWDKRRKSK
-709 VILSE
+709 VILNE
-714 ILKKTK
+714 ILNKTK
-720 SIKGIKVESREAETG
+720 TIKGIKVESREQEGG
-735 PGGGKPINIK
+735 PPTGKPINIK
-745 LTSPNKSLLLT
+745 LTSPNKSLLLS
-756 ESYRLKEFIDNYPEL
+756 ESYRLKEFIDSYPEL
-771 TNIEDNFPAPGIEWE
+771 INIEDNFPAPGIEWE

-795 KFGANISIIGNVIK
+795 KFGANISTIGNVIK

-821 PDDSTDS
+821 PDDSNDS

-848 RVNTS
+848 RVNTAV
-853 QGLVPI
+853 GLVPI
-859 VNFVEIIAN
+859 ANFVEIIAN
-868 NRTGNIVRVDSK
+868 NRTGNIVRINSK
-880 NAINIQADLE
+880 NAINIQADIE
-890 PGVFADAKIKEME
+890 VGVYADAKVKEME
-903 YVLGINDKAPLSKGQ
+903 YVLGINKSPPSFRGKP
-918 SIKDLKLFNLNP
+918 IENLKKFNLDP
-930 EVKAQLIGENQDQQE
+930 RIKVQLIGENQDQKE
-945 ATKFLSKAFGV
+945 AQDFLSKAFAV

-986 AGVFIG
+986 TGVFIG
-992 LIITG
+992 LMITG
-997 QAFGIVMTGV
+997 QAFSIVMTGV

-1021 ILIDTFDTLKKTMPN
+1021 ILIDTFDFLKNKMPTVRE
-1036 IKDAIIKTGAQR
+1036 AIIKTGAQR
-1048 LRPVLLTTCTT
+1048 IRPVLLTTFTT

-1073 FITREITVGSPDT
+1073 FVTREITRGSPDT
-1086 QWWVQLASAI
+1086 QWWVQLSTAI
-1096 VFGLLFATIL
+1096 VFGLIFATIL

-1118 ENVMN
+1118 ENIKT
-1123 WYRGKIGSEKLI
+1123 WYQNKINS
-1135 SEKAN
+1135 

>member
-20 FIIAAGSTTYVSIP
+20 FIIAAGSSTYISIP

-73 TVEGIKEVRST
+73 TVEGIKEIRST

-96 NPGFNADKAMQDVRE
+96 DAGFDADKAMDDIRE

-130 EVNISAFPILLI
+130 EVNISAFPIILI
-142 SLSGDLPD
+142 SLSGNLPD
-150 RTLQDLATI
+150 RTLQDLAEN

-173 NIGGKRNEQVDIIID
+173 KIGGRRNEQVDVIID

-201 LISTVKQNNM
+201 LINTVNQNNM
-211 MVSAGA
+211 MVSAGE

-260 KRTFEDRQ
+260 KRTFEDRK
-268 SYARVNG
+268 SYANVNG
-275 QNSVTV
+275 KNSVTI

-290 IIETIN
+290 IIDTIK
-296 KIKKVSKEVTK
+296 KIKEVSVQVTK
-307 NFPPSV
+307 DFPPSV
-313 NVSFSQDQSKTVKA
+313 DISFSQDQSKTIQT
-327 MLNSLQNNVIAAVI
+327 MLNSLQNNVIAAII

-355 GLLVGISIPG
+355 GFLVGVSIPG

-371 LILSL
+371 LLLS
-376 IGLTINI
+376 IMGFTMNI

-398 GAIVVVEYADRK
+398 GAIVIVEYADRK
-410 IQEGLSIKES
+410 IKEGLTIKES
-420 YASASKKMALPI
+420 FAGASKKMARPI

-456 MKYMP
+456 MKYLP

-468 SSSLF
+468 TSSLF

-479 PVLGTIMN
+479 PVLGTIIN
-487 TISRVLLQFI
+487 TITRVFLQFV
-497 IPTLLSLILYN
+497 IPTLLSLILFN
-508 ILSMLVDYV
+508 IFSILTNYV
-517 DINYLIIPL
+517 DINGLKIPL
-526 SIIKYLAPLA
+526 TIIKYLASLA
-536 LYVFIFIKI
+536 LFIFTFIKI
-545 IPTVYRVSESINK
+545 IPTVYKISESINK
-558 KKGIV
+558 KQGNI
-563 SEVSKIL
+563 SESSKIL
-570 SSENNEPIKNL
+570 SSESNVSVITL
-581 KGFTGGYAKLIG
+581 KGFIGSYAKLIN
-593 FLLNHPS
+593 FLLNHPA
-600 KVILTAIIVLIGVNY
+600 KVIVSAILILVGVSFTY
-615 TYAKIGNGVE
+615 TKIGSGIE
-625 FFPQVEPD
+625 FFPEVEPE

-642 GNLSASEKRE
+642 GNLSAKEKRD

-661 LNIQS
+661 LKIQS
-666 KNNEFKSIY
+666 KNNEFKNIY
-675 ALSGNISDQSEGSED
+675 ALSGNISDQSEASED

-699 NDWDKRRKST
+699 NDWDKRRKSK
-709 VILSE
+709 VILNE
-714 ILKKTK
+714 ILNKTK
-720 SIKGIKVESREAETG
+720 TIKGIKVESREQEGG
-735 PGGGKPINIK
+735 PPTGKPINIK
-745 LTSPNKSLLLT
+745 LTSPNKSLLLS
-756 ESYRLKEFIDNYPEL
+756 ESYRLKEFIDSYPEL
-771 TNIEDNFPAPGIEWE
+771 INIEDNFPAPGIEWE

-795 KFGANISIIGNVIK
+795 KFGANISTIGNVIK

-821 PDDSTDS
+821 PDDSNDS
-828 IPLYLRY
+828 IPMYLRY

-848 RVNTS
+848 RVNTAV
-853 QGLVPI
+853 GLVPI
-859 VNFVEIIAN
+859 ANFVEIIAN
-868 NRTGNIVRVDSK
+868 NRTGNIVRVNSK

-890 PGVFADAKIKEME
+890 VGVYADAKVKEME
-903 YVLGINDKAPLSKGQ
+903 YVLGINNFPPSFRGKP
-918 SIKDLKLFNLNP
+918 IENLKKFNLDP
-930 EVKAQLIGENQDQQE
+930 RIKVQLIGENQDQKE
-945 ATKFLSKAFGV
+945 AQDFLSKAFAV

-986 AGVFIG
+986 TGVFIG
-992 LIITG
+992 LMITG
-997 QAFGIVMTGV
+997 QAFSIVMTGV

-1021 ILIDTFDTLKKTMPN
+1021 ILIDTFDFLKNKMPTVRE
-1036 IKDAIIKTGAQR
+1036 AIIKTGAQR
-1048 LRPVLLTTCTT
+1048 IRPVLLTTFTT

-1073 FITREITVGSPDT
+1073 FVTREITRGSPDT
-1086 QWWVQLASAI
+1086 QWWVQLSTAI
-1096 VFGLLFATIL
+1096 VFGLIFATIL

-1118 ENVMN
+1118 ENIKT
-1123 WYRGKIGSEKLI
+1123 WYQNKINS
-1135 SEKAN
+1135 

>member
-20 FIIAAGSTTYVSIP
+20 FIIAAGSSTYISIP

-73 TVEGIKEVRST
+73 TVEGIKEIRST

-96 NPGFNADKAMQDVRE
+96 DAGFDADKAMDDIRE

-130 EVNISAFPILLI
+130 EVNISAFPIILI
-142 SLSGDLPD
+142 SLSGNLPD
-150 RTLQDLATI
+150 RTLQDLAEN

-173 NIGGKRNEQVDIIID
+173 KIGGKRNEQVDVIID

-201 LISTVKQNNM
+201 LINTVNQNNM
-211 MVSAGA
+211 MVSAGE

-260 KRTFEDRQ
+260 KRTFEDRK
-268 SYARVNG
+268 SYANVNG
-275 QNSVTV
+275 KNSVTI

-290 IIETIN
+290 IIDTIK
-296 KIKKVSKEVTK
+296 KIKEVSVQVTK
-307 NFPPSV
+307 DFPPSV
-313 NVSFSQDQSKTVKA
+313 DISFSQDQSKTIQT
-327 MLNSLQNNVIAAVI
+327 MLNSLQNNVIAAII

-355 GLLVGISIPG
+355 GFLVGVSIPG

-371 LILSL
+371 LLLS
-376 IGLTINI
+376 IMGFTMNI

-398 GAIVVVEYADRK
+398 GAIVIVEYADRK
-410 IQEGLSIKES
+410 IKEGLTIKES
-420 YASASKKMALPI
+420 FAGASKKMARPI

-456 MKYMP
+456 MKYLP

-468 SSSLF
+468 TSSLF

-479 PVLGTIMN
+479 PVLGTIIN
-487 TISRVLLQFI
+487 TIARVFLQFV
-497 IPTLLSLILYN
+497 IPTLLSLILFN
-508 ILSMLVDYV
+508 IFSILTNYV
-517 DINYLIIPL
+517 DINGLKIPL
-526 SIIKYLAPLA
+526 TIIKYLASLA
-536 LYVFIFIKI
+536 LFIFTFIKI
-545 IPTVYRVSESINK
+545 IPSVYKISESINK
-558 KKGIV
+558 KQGNI
-563 SEVSKIL
+563 SESSKIL
-570 SSENNEPIKNL
+570 SSESDVSVITL
-581 KGFTGGYAKLIG
+581 KGFIGSYAKLIN
-593 FLLNHPS
+593 FLLNHPA
-600 KVILTAIIVLIGVNY
+600 KVIVSAILILVGVSFTY
-615 TYAKIGNGVE
+615 TKIGSGIE
-625 FFPQVEPD
+625 FFPEVEPE

-642 GNLSASEKRE
+642 GNLSAKEKRD

-661 LNIQS
+661 LKIQS
-666 KNNEFKSIY
+666 KNNEFKNIY
-675 ALSGNISDQSEGSED
+675 ALSGNISDQSEASED

-699 NDWDKRRKST
+699 NDWDKRRKSK
-709 VILSE
+709 VILNE
-714 ILKKTK
+714 ILNKTK
-720 SIKGIKVESREAETG
+720 TIKGIKVESREQEGG
-735 PGGGKPINIK
+735 PPTGKPINIK
-745 LTSPNKSLLLT
+745 LTSPNKSLLLS
-756 ESYRLKEFIDNYPEL
+756 ESYRLKEFIDSYPEL
-771 TNIEDNFPAPGIEWE
+771 INIEDNFPAPGIEWE

-795 KFGANISIIGNVIK
+795 KFGANISTIGNVIK

-821 PDDSTDS
+821 PDDSNDS

-848 RVNTS
+848 RVNTAV
-853 QGLVPI
+853 GLVPI
-859 VNFVEIIAN
+859 ANFVEIIAN
-868 NRTGNIVRVDSK
+868 NRTGNIVRVNSK
-880 NAINIQADLE
+880 NAINIQADIE
-890 PGVFADAKIKEME
+890 VGVYADAKVKEME
-903 YVLGINDKAPLSKGQ
+903 YVLGINNFPPSFRGKP
-918 SIKDLKLFNLNP
+918 IENLKKFNLDP
-930 EVKAQLIGENQDQQE
+930 RIKVQLIGENQDQKE
-945 ATKFLSKAFGV
+945 AQDFLSKAFAV

-986 AGVFIG
+986 TGVFIG
-992 LIITG
+992 LMITG
-997 QAFGIVMTGV
+997 QAFSIVMTGV

-1021 ILIDTFDTLKKTMPN
+1021 ILIDTFDFLKNKMPTVRE
-1036 IKDAIIKTGAQR
+1036 AIIKTGAQR
-1048 LRPVLLTTCTT
+1048 IRPVLLTTFTT

-1073 FITREITVGSPDT
+1073 FVTREITRGSPDT
-1086 QWWVQLASAI
+1086 QWWVQLSTAI
-1096 VFGLLFATIL
+1096 VFGLIFATLL

-1118 ENVMN
+1118 ENIKT
-1123 WYRGKIGSEKLI
+1123 WYQNKINS
-1135 SEKAN
+1135 

>member
-20 FIIAAGSTTYVSIP
+20 FIIAAGSSTYISIP

-73 TVEGIKEVRST
+73 TVEGIKEIRST

-96 NPGFNADKAMQDVRE
+96 DAGFDADKAMDDIRE

-130 EVNISAFPILLI
+130 EVNISAFPIILI
-142 SLSGDLPD
+142 SLSGNLPD
-150 RTLQDLATI
+150 RTLQDLAEN

-173 NIGGKRNEQVDIIID
+173 KIGGRRNEQVDVIID

-201 LISTVKQNNM
+201 LINTVNQNNM
-211 MVSAGA
+211 MVSAGE

-260 KRTFEDRQ
+260 KRTFEDRK
-268 SYARVNG
+268 SYANVNG
-275 QNSVTV
+275 KNSVTI

-290 IIETIN
+290 IIDTIK
-296 KIKKVSKEVTK
+296 KIKEVSVQVTK
-307 NFPPSV
+307 DFPPSV
-313 NVSFSQDQSKTVKA
+313 DISFSQDQSKTIQT
-327 MLNSLQNNVIAAVI
+327 MLNSLQNNVIAAII

-355 GLLVGISIPG
+355 GFLVGVSIPG

-371 LILSL
+371 LLLS
-376 IGLTINI
+376 IMGFTMNI

-398 GAIVVVEYADRK
+398 GAIVIVEYADRK
-410 IQEGLSIKES
+410 IKEGLTIKES
-420 YASASKKMALPI
+420 FAGASKKMARPI

-456 MKYMP
+456 MKYLP

-468 SSSLF
+468 TSSLF

-479 PVLGTIMN
+479 PVLGTIIN
-487 TISRVLLQFI
+487 TIARVFLQFV
-497 IPTLLSLILYN
+497 IPTLLSLILFN
-508 ILSMLVDYV
+508 IFSILTNYV
-517 DINYLIIPL
+517 DINGLKIPL
-526 SIIKYLAPLA
+526 TIIKYLASLA
-536 LYVFIFIKI
+536 LFIFTFIKI
-545 IPTVYRVSESINK
+545 IPSVYKISESINK
-558 KKGIV
+558 KQGNI
-563 SEVSKIL
+563 SESSKIL
-570 SSENNEPIKNL
+570 SSESDVSVITL
-581 KGFTGGYAKLIG
+581 KGFIGSYAKLIN
-593 FLLNHPS
+593 FLLNHPA
-600 KVILTAIIVLIGVNY
+600 KVIVSAILILVGVSFTY
-615 TYAKIGNGVE
+615 TKIGSGIE
-625 FFPQVEPD
+625 FFPEVEPE

-642 GNLSASEKRE
+642 GNLSAKEKRD

-661 LNIQS
+661 LKIQS
-666 KNNEFKSIY
+666 KNNEFKNIY
-675 ALSGNISDQSEGSED
+675 ALSGNISDQSEASED

-699 NDWDKRRKST
+699 NDWDKRRKSK
-709 VILSE
+709 VILNE
-714 ILKKTK
+714 ILNKTK
-720 SIKGIKVESREAETG
+720 TIKGIKVESREQEGG
-735 PGGGKPINIK
+735 PPTGKPINIK
-745 LTSPNKSLLLT
+745 LTSPNKSLLLS
-756 ESYRLKEFIDNYPEL
+756 ESYRLKEFIDSYPEL
-771 TNIEDNFPAPGIEWE
+771 INIEDNFPAPGIEWE

-795 KFGANISIIGNVIK
+795 KFGANISTIGNVIK

-821 PDDSTDS
+821 PDDSNDS

-848 RVNTS
+848 RVNTAV
-853 QGLVPI
+853 GLVPI
-859 VNFVEIIAN
+859 ANFVEIIAN
-868 NRTGNIVRVDSK
+868 NRTGNIVRVNSK
-880 NAINIQADLE
+880 NAINIQADIE
-890 PGVFADAKIKEME
+890 VGVYADAKVKEME
-903 YVLGINDKAPLSKGQ
+903 YVLGINKSPPSFRGKP
-918 SIKDLKLFNLNP
+918 IENLKKFNLDP
-930 EVKAQLIGENQDQQE
+930 RIKVQLIGENQDQKE
-945 ATKFLSKAFGV
+945 AQDFLSKAFAV

-986 AGVFIG
+986 TGVFIG
-992 LIITG
+992 LMITG
-997 QAFGIVMTGV
+997 QAFSIVMTGV

-1021 ILIDTFDTLKKTMPN
+1021 ILIDTFDFLKNKMPTVRE
-1036 IKDAIIKTGAQR
+1036 AIIKTGAQR
-1048 LRPVLLTTCTT
+1048 IRPVLLTTFTT

-1073 FITREITVGSPDT
+1073 FVTREITRGSPDT
-1086 QWWVQLASAI
+1086 QWWVQLSTAI
-1096 VFGLLFATIL
+1096 VFGLIFATIL

-1118 ENVMN
+1118 ENIKT
-1123 WYRGKIGSEKLI
+1123 WYQNKINS
-1135 SEKAN
+1135 

>member
-20 FIIAAGSTTYVSIP
+20 FIIAAGSSTYISIP

-73 TVEGIKEVRST
+73 TVEGIKEIRST

-96 NPGFNADKAMQDVRE
+96 DAGFDADKAMDDIRE
-111 KVDRAKGDLPNE
+111 KVDRAKGDLPKE

-130 EVNISAFPILLI
+130 EVNISAFPIILI
-142 SLSGDLPD
+142 SLSGNLPD
-150 RTLQDLATI
+150 RTLQDLAEN

-173 NIGGKRNEQVDIIID
+173 KIGGRRNEQVDVIID

-201 LISTVKQNNM
+201 LINTVNQNNM
-211 MVSAGA
+211 MVSAGE

-260 KRTFEDRQ
+260 KRTFEDRK
-268 SYARVNG
+268 SYANVNG
-275 QNSVTV
+275 KNSVTI

-290 IIETIN
+290 IIDTIK
-296 KIKKVSKEVTK
+296 KIKEVSEQVTK
-307 NFPPSV
+307 DFPPSV
-313 NVSFSQDQSKTVKA
+313 DISFSQDQSKTIQT
-327 MLNSLQNNVIAAVI
+327 MLNSLQNNVIAAII

-355 GLLVGISIPG
+355 GFLVGVSIPG

-371 LILSL
+371 LLLS
-376 IGLTINI
+376 IMGFTMNI

-398 GAIVVVEYADRK
+398 GAIVIVEYADRK
-410 IQEGLSIKES
+410 IKEGLTIKES
-420 YASASKKMALPI
+420 FAGASKKMARPI

-456 MKYMP
+456 MKYLP

-468 SSSLF
+468 TSSLF

-479 PVLGTIMN
+479 PVLGTIIN
-487 TISRVLLQFI
+487 TITRVFLQFV
-497 IPTLLSLILYN
+497 IPTLLSLILFN
-508 ILSMLVDYV
+508 IFSILTNYV
-517 DINYLIIPL
+517 DINGLKIPL
-526 SIIKYLAPLA
+526 TIIKYLASLA
-536 LYVFIFIKI
+536 LFIFTFIKI
-545 IPTVYRVSESINK
+545 IPSVYKISESINK
-558 KKGIV
+558 KQGNI
-563 SEVSKIL
+563 SESSKIL
-570 SSENNEPIKNL
+570 SSESDVSVITL
-581 KGFTGGYAKLIG
+581 KGFIGSYAKLIN
-593 FLLNHPS
+593 FLLNHPA
-600 KVILTAIIVLIGVNY
+600 KVIVSAILILVGVSFTY
-615 TYAKIGNGVE
+615 TKIGSGIE
-625 FFPQVEPD
+625 FFPEVEPE

-642 GNLSASEKRE
+642 GNLSAKEKRD

-661 LNIQS
+661 LKIQS
-666 KNNEFKSIY
+666 KNNEFKNIY
-675 ALSGNISDQSEGSED
+675 ALSGNISDQSEASED

-699 NDWDKRRKST
+699 NDWDKRRKSK
-709 VILSE
+709 VILNE
-714 ILKKTK
+714 ILNKTK
-720 SIKGIKVESREAETG
+720 TIKGIKVESREQEGG
-735 PGGGKPINIK
+735 PPTGKPINIK
-745 LTSPNKSLLLT
+745 LTSPNKSLLLS
-756 ESYRLKEFIDNYPEL
+756 ESYRLKEFIDSYPEL
-771 TNIEDNFPAPGIEWE
+771 INIEDNFPAPGIEWE

-795 KFGANISIIGNVIK
+795 KFGANISTIGNVIK

-821 PDDSTDS
+821 PDDSNDS

-848 RVNTS
+848 RVNTAV
-853 QGLVPI
+853 GLVPI
-859 VNFVEIIAN
+859 ANFVEIIAN
-868 NRTGNIVRVDSK
+868 NRTGNIVRVNSK
-880 NAINIQADLE
+880 NAINIQADIE
-890 PGVFADAKIKEME
+890 VGVYADAKVKEME
-903 YVLGINDKAPLSKGQ
+903 YVLGINNFPPSFRGKP
-918 SIKDLKLFNLNP
+918 IENLKKFNLDP
-930 EVKAQLIGENQDQQE
+930 RIKVQLIGENQDQKE
-945 ATKFLSKAFGV
+945 AQDFLSKAFAV

-986 AGVFIG
+986 TGVFIG
-992 LIITG
+992 LMITG
-997 QAFGIVMTGV
+997 QAFSIVMTGV

-1021 ILIDTFDTLKKTMPN
+1021 ILIDTFDFLKNKMPTVRE
-1036 IKDAIIKTGAQR
+1036 AIIKTGAQR
-1048 LRPVLLTTCTT
+1048 IRPVLLTTFTT

-1073 FITREITVGSPDT
+1073 FVTREITRGSPDT
-1086 QWWVQLASAI
+1086 QWWVQLSTAI
-1096 VFGLLFATIL
+1096 VFGLIFATIL

-1118 ENVMN
+1118 ENIKT
-1123 WYRGKIGSEKLI
+1123 WYQNKINS
-1135 SEKAN
+1135 

>member
-1 MNLIDYAI
+1 
-9 SHARVFFGILI
+9 
-20 FIIAAGSTTYVSIP
+20 
-34 KEAVPDVN
+34 
-42 IPIIYVSLSQKG
+42 
-54 ISAND
+54 
-59 SERLLVKPIEDEVK
+59 
-73 TVEGIKEVRST
+73 
-84 AYTGGGNVLLEF
+84 
-96 NPGFNADKAMQDVRE
+96 
-111 KVDRAKGDLPNE
+111 
-123 ADEPTVN
+123 
-130 EVNISAFPILLI
+130 
-142 SLSGDLPD
+142 
-150 RTLQDLATI
+150 
-159 LQDEIETIPSVLEA
+159 
-173 NIGGKRNEQVDIIID
+173 
-188 TLALEGYNINIEN
+188 
-201 LISTVKQNNM
+201 
-211 MVSAGA
+211 
-217 QDTGDGSFNIKV
+217 
-229 PGLYETIDD
+229 
-238 VLDTPIKTFG
+238 
-248 DSVITFRDIAKV
+248 
-260 KRTFEDRQ
+260 
-268 SYARVNG
+268 
-275 QNSVTV
+275 
-281 EVSKRVGEN
+281 
-290 IIETIN
+290 
-296 KIKKVSKEVTK
+296 
-307 NFPPSV
+307 
-313 NVSFSQDQSKTVKA
+313 
-327 MLNSLQNNVIAAVI
+327 
-341 LVLIIILGALGVRS
+341 
-355 GLLVGISIPG
+355 
-365 SFLSGI
+365 
-371 LILSL
+371 
-376 IGLTINI
+376 
-383 VVLFALILSVGLLVD
+383 
-398 GAIVVVEYADRK
+398 
-410 IQEGLSIKES
+410 
-420 YASASKKMALPI
+420 
-432 ISSTATTLAAFV
+432 
-444 PLLFWPGLAGEF
+444 
-456 MKYMP
+456 
-461 ITLICVL
+461 
-468 SSSLF
+468 
-473 MALLFV
+473 
-479 PVLGTIMN
+479 
-487 TISRVLLQFI
+487 
-497 IPTLLSLILYN
+497 
-508 ILSMLVDYV
+508 
-517 DINYLIIPL
+517 
-526 SIIKYLAPLA
+526 LA
-536 LYVFIFIKI
+536 LYIFVFIKI
-545 IPTVYRVSESINK
+545 IPSVYKISESINK
-558 KKGIV
+558 KQEII

-570 SSENNEPIKNL
+570 SSESNEPITNL

-652 YVSRVENII
+652 YVSKVENIV

-756 ESYRLKEFIDNYPEL
+756 ESYRLKEFIDSYPEL

-868 NRTGNIVRVDSK
+868 NRTGNIIRVDSK

-890 PGVFADAKIKEME
+890 PGVLADAKVKEIE
-903 YVLGINDKAPLSKGQ
+903 YVLGITDKAPLFRGQ
-918 SIKDLKLFNLNP
+918 PIKNIKLFNLNS
-930 EVKAQLIGENQDQQE
+930 EVKAELIGENQDQQE
-945 ATKFLSKAFGV
+945 ATEFLSKAFGV

-1036 IKDAIIKTGAQR
+1036 IKEAIIKTGAQR

-1073 FITREITVGSPDT
+1073 FLTREITVGSPDT

-1123 WYRGKIGSEKLI
+1123 WYQRKIGSEKII
-1135 SEKAN
+1135 SEKIN

>member
-20 FIIAAGSTTYVSIP
+20 FIIAAGSSTYISIP

-73 TVEGIKEVRST
+73 TVEGIKEIRST

-96 NPGFNADKAMQDVRE
+96 DAGFDADKAMDDIRE

-130 EVNISAFPILLI
+130 EVNISAFPIILI
-142 SLSGDLPD
+142 SLSGNLPD
-150 RTLQDLATI
+150 RTLQDLAEN

-173 NIGGKRNEQVDIIID
+173 KIGGRRNEQVDVIID

-201 LISTVKQNNM
+201 LINTVNQNNM
-211 MVSAGA
+211 MVSAGE

-260 KRTFEDRQ
+260 KRTFEDRK
-268 SYARVNG
+268 SYANVNG
-275 QNSVTV
+275 KNSVTI

-290 IIETIN
+290 IIDTIK
-296 KIKKVSKEVTK
+296 KIKEVSVQVTK
-307 NFPPSV
+307 DFPPSV
-313 NVSFSQDQSKTVKA
+313 DISFSQDQSKTIQT
-327 MLNSLQNNVIAAVI
+327 MLNSLQNNVIAAII

-355 GLLVGISIPG
+355 GFLVGVSIPG

-371 LILSL
+371 LLLS
-376 IGLTINI
+376 IMGFTMNI

-398 GAIVVVEYADRK
+398 GAIVIVEYADRK
-410 IQEGLSIKES
+410 IKEGLTIKES
-420 YASASKKMALPI
+420 FAGASKKMARPI

-456 MKYMP
+456 MKYLP

-468 SSSLF
+468 TSSLF

-479 PVLGTIMN
+479 PVLGTIIN
-487 TISRVLLQFI
+487 TIARVFLQFV
-497 IPTLLSLILYN
+497 IPTLLSLILFN
-508 ILSMLVDYV
+508 IFSILTNYV
-517 DINYLIIPL
+517 DINGLKIPL
-526 SIIKYLAPLA
+526 TIIKYLASLA
-536 LYVFIFIKI
+536 LFIFTFIKI
-545 IPTVYRVSESINK
+545 IPSVYKISESINK
-558 KKGIV
+558 KQGNI
-563 SEVSKIL
+563 SESSKIL
-570 SSENNEPIKNL
+570 SSESDVSVITL
-581 KGFTGGYAKLIG
+581 KGFIGSYAKLIN
-593 FLLNHPS
+593 FLLNHPA
-600 KVILTAIIVLIGVNY
+600 KVIVSAILILVGVSFTY
-615 TYAKIGNGVE
+615 TKIGSGIE
-625 FFPQVEPD
+625 FFPEVEPE

-642 GNLSASEKRE
+642 GNLSAKEKRD

-661 LNIQS
+661 LKIQS
-666 KNNEFKSIY
+666 KNNEFKNIY
-675 ALSGNISDQSEGSED
+675 ALSGNISDQSEASED

-699 NDWDKRRKST
+699 NDWDKRRKSK
-709 VILSE
+709 VILNE
-714 ILKKTK
+714 ILNKTK
-720 SIKGIKVESREAETG
+720 TIKGIKVESREQEGG
-735 PGGGKPINIK
+735 PPTGKPINIK
-745 LTSPNKSLLLT
+745 LTSPNKSLLLS
-756 ESYRLKEFIDNYPEL
+756 ESYRLKEFIDSYPEL
-771 TNIEDNFPAPGIEWE
+771 INIEDNFPAPGIEWE

-795 KFGANISIIGNVIK
+795 KFGANISTIGNVIK

-821 PDDSTDS
+821 PDDSNDS

-848 RVNTS
+848 RVNTAV
-853 QGLVPI
+853 GLVPI
-859 VNFVEIIAN
+859 ANFVEIIAN
-868 NRTGNIVRVDSK
+868 NRTGNIVRVNSK

-890 PGVFADAKIKEME
+890 VGVYADAKVKEME
-903 YVLGINDKAPLSKGQ
+903 YVLGINNFPPSFRGKP
-918 SIKDLKLFNLNP
+918 IENLKKFNLDP
-930 EVKAQLIGENQDQQE
+930 RIKVQLIGENQDQKE
-945 ATKFLSKAFGV
+945 AQDFLSKAFAV

-986 AGVFIG
+986 TGVFIG
-992 LIITG
+992 LMITG

-1021 ILIDTFDTLKKTMPN
+1021 ILIDTFDFLKNKMPTVRE
-1036 IKDAIIKTGAQR
+1036 AIIKTGAQR
-1048 LRPVLLTTCTT
+1048 IRPVLLTTFTT

-1073 FITREITVGSPDT
+1073 FVTREINRGSPDT
-1086 QWWVQLASAI
+1086 QWWVQLSTAI
-1096 VFGLLFATIL
+1096 VFGLIFATIL

-1118 ENVMN
+1118 ENIKT
-1123 WYRGKIGSEKLI
+1123 WYQNKINS
-1135 SEKAN
+1135 